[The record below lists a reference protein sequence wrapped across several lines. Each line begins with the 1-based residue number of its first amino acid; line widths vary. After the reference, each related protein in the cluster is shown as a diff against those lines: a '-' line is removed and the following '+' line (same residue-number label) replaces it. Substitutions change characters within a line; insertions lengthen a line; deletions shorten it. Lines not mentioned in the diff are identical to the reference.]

1 MKKYFVTSALPYA
14 NGDLHL
20 GHLVEYIQTDIWV
33 RFNRLIGNEVVYICA
48 DDAHG
53 TPIMLKAESEKI
65 SPEEL
70 IEKTLDR
77 HKNDFDCFFIKF
89 DNFYTTHS
97 KENEQ
102 LATSI
107 YMKLVNENLIEK
119 KTIHQFFDDEKLM
132 FLPDRYITGSCPK
145 CKSSDQY
152 GDSCD
157 KCGATYS
164 PTDLLN
170 PKSVLSGKTPIKKK
184 TDHFFFKLSDKK
196 CTKFLNKWIYE
207 NNRLQEEARNKIK
220 EWLSTDINN
229 SSLIDWDISRDA
241 PYFGFKIPD
250 QTDKYFYVWLD
261 APIGYL
267 ASTKN
272 WAENN
277 NISMKDL
284 WDQSSDYEIHHFIG
298 KDIAYFHALFWPA
311 LLKSSNIRLP
321 ESINVH
327 GFLTIDGEKMS
338 KSNGTFINAD
348 DFAEKYDGEL
358 LRYYF
363 ADKFNNT
370 IDDLDFNED
379 EFIQK
384 INSDI
389 VGKYLNIASRVS
401 KFIEKNDCNLSVN
414 LDENFINKNSARINE
429 VIEHYEN
436 LNLSKSVKVIMKI
449 ADEVNKY
456 INENEPWKS
465 SEEKAVEVSTTAI
478 NCFRVI
484 SILLSPVLPTIT
496 SRALAVF
503 NEGSNNSFN
512 NIGDYLV
519 DTKINP
525 YKPLLKRLE
534 KAKINEEIEME
545 NSNLINIKD
554 FAKVELRVAKIVK
567 AEGIEEA
574 DKLIKLHLDVG
585 NLGERTVFAGI
596 KSAYSP
602 ENLNGRHVVL
612 VANLEPRKM
621 KFGVS
626 EGMVLASSD
635 DEGSIYLVSPDEG
648 AKPGQLVK

>member
-1 MKKYFVTSALPYA
+1 MKSRKILVTSALPYA
-14 NGDLHL
+14 NGSIHI
-20 GHLVEYIQTDIWV
+20 GHVLESVITDIWV
-33 RFNRLIGNEVVYICA
+33 RYQNINGNECLYFCA
-48 DDAHG
+48 DDTHG
-53 TPIMLKAESEKI
+53 TPVMLKAKELGI
-65 SPEEL
+65 DPEEL
-70 IEKTLDR
+70 IKRTREE
-77 HKNDFDCFFIKF
+77 HIKSYSRFNINF

-97 KENEQ
+97 DENKKYAEDIYQKCKEG
-102 LATSI
+102 
-107 YMKLVNENLIEK
+107 NLIFK
-119 KTIHQFFDDEKLM
+119 KEIEQFYDSEEGL
-132 FLPDRYITGSCPK
+132 FLSDRFIKGTCPK
-145 CKSSDQY
+145 CGAEDQY
-152 GDSCD
+152 GDGCSV
-157 KCGATYS
+157 CGTTYT
-164 PTDLLN
+164 PDDLLN
-170 PKSVLSGKTPIKKK
+170 PVSSLSNSELTKKRTEHVFFDLPQMKDFLENYLKDLTLQDPIKN
-184 TDHFFFKLSDKK
+184 KL
-196 CTKFLNKWIYE
+196 NEWIE
-207 NNRLQEEARNKIK
+207 DGLKP
-220 EWLSTDINN
+220 
-229 SSLIDWDISRDA
+229 WDISRDK
-241 PYFGFKIPD
+241 PYFGFEIPGEK
-250 QTDKYFYVWLD
+250 DKYFYVWLD

-267 ASTKN
+267 ASAKN

-277 NISMKDL
+277 NMDMKDL
-284 WDQSSDYEIHHFIG
+284 WGESSDYEIHHFIG

-348 DFAEKYDGEL
+348 DFAKNYDGEL

-363 ADKFNNT
+363 ADKFNNS

-401 KFIEKNDCNLSVN
+401 KFIEKNGNNLSAN
-414 LDENFINKNSARINE
+414 LDVDFIEKNLSMIDE

-436 LNLSKSVKVIMKI
+436 LNLSKSVKIIMKM

-465 SEEKAVEVSTTAI
+465 SEEKAVEVSSTAI

-484 SILLSPVLPTIT
+484 SILLNPVLPTIT
-496 SRALAVF
+496 SKALEVF
-503 NEGSNNSFN
+503 NNSATNDFN
-512 NIGDYLV
+512 NIKDYLV

-545 NSNLINIKD
+545 DSNLINIKD
-554 FAKVELRVAKIVK
+554 FAKIELRVAKIVK

-585 NLGERTVFAGI
+585 DLGERTVFAGI
-596 KSAYSP
+596 KSAYDP
-602 ENLNGRHVVL
+602 ESLNGRHVVL

-626 EGMVLASSD
+626 EGMVLASSN
-635 DEGSIYLVSPDEG
+635 DEGSIYLISPDEG

>member
-1 MKKYFVTSALPYA
+1 MKSRKILVTSALPYA
-14 NGDLHL
+14 NGSIHI
-20 GHLVEYIQTDIWV
+20 GHVLESVITDIWV
-33 RFNRLIGNEVVYICA
+33 RYQNLNGNECLYFCA
-48 DDAHG
+48 DDTHG
-53 TPIMLKAESEKI
+53 TPVMLKAKELEI
-65 SPEEL
+65 EPEEL
-70 IEKTLDR
+70 IERTRKE
-77 HKNDFDCFFIKF
+77 HIKSYSKFNINF

-97 KENEQ
+97 DENKKYAEDIYHKCKEG
-102 LATSI
+102 
-107 YMKLVNENLIEK
+107 NLIFK
-119 KTIHQFFDDEKLM
+119 KEIKQFYDSDEGL
-132 FLPDRYITGSCPK
+132 FLSDRFIKGTCPK
-145 CKSSDQY
+145 CGTEDQY
-152 GDSCD
+152 GDGCSV
-157 KCGATYS
+157 CGTTYS
-164 PTDLLN
+164 PDDLVN
-170 PKSVLSGKTPIKKK
+170 PVSSLSNSELTKKK
-184 TDHFFFKLSDKK
+184 TEHVFFDLPQMKD
-196 CTKFLNKWIYE
+196 FLE
-207 NNRLQEEARNKIK
+207 NYLKDLTLQEPIKNKLN
-220 EWLSTDINN
+220 EWIEDGLKP
-229 SSLIDWDISRDA
+229 WDISRDK
-241 PYFGFKIPD
+241 PYFGFKIPGEK
-250 QTDKYFYVWLD
+250 DKYFYVWLD

-267 ASTKN
+267 ASAKN

-277 NISMKDL
+277 NINMKDL
-284 WDQSSDYEIHHFIG
+284 WGESSDYEIHHFIG

-348 DFAEKYDGEL
+348 DFAENYDGEL

-363 ADKFNNT
+363 ADKFNNS

-401 KFIEKNDCNLSVN
+401 KFIEKNSNNLSTN
-414 LDENFINKNSARINE
+414 LDEDFIEKNLAKIDE
-429 VIEHYEN
+429 VIKHYEN
-436 LNLSKSVKVIMKI
+436 LNFSKSVKIIMKM

-465 SEEKAVEVSTTAI
+465 SEEKALEVSSTAI
-478 NCFRVI
+478 NCFRII
-484 SILLSPVLPTIT
+484 SILLNPILPIIT
-496 SRALAVF
+496 SKALELF
-503 NEGSNNSFN
+503 NKSSINDFN
-512 NIGDYLV
+512 NIKDCLI
-519 DTKINP
+519 DIKINP

-534 KAKINEEIEME
+534 KAKINEEIKME

-554 FAKVELRVAKIVK
+554 FAKVELRVAKILK

-585 NLGERTVFAGI
+585 DLGERTVFAGI
-596 KSAYSP
+596 KSAYDP

-621 KFGVS
+621 KFGLS

-635 DEGSIYLVSPDEG
+635 DEGSIYLISPDDG

>member
-1 MKKYFVTSALPYA
+1 MKSRKILVTSALPYA
-14 NGDLHL
+14 NGSIHI
-20 GHLVEYIQTDIWV
+20 GHVLESVITDIWV
-33 RFNRLIGNEVVYICA
+33 RYQNINGNECLYFCA
-48 DDAHG
+48 DDTHG
-53 TPIMLKAESEKI
+53 TPVMLKAKELGI
-65 SPEEL
+65 DPEEL
-70 IEKTLDR
+70 IKRTREQ
-77 HKNDFDCFFIKF
+77 HIKSYSRFNINF

-97 KENEQ
+97 DENKKYAEDIYQKCKEG
-102 LATSI
+102 
-107 YMKLVNENLIEK
+107 NLIFK
-119 KTIHQFFDDEKLM
+119 KEIEQFYDSEEGL
-132 FLPDRYITGSCPK
+132 FLSDRFIKGTCPK
-145 CKSSDQY
+145 CGAEDQY
-152 GDSCD
+152 GDGCSV
-157 KCGATYS
+157 CGTTYT
-164 PTDLLN
+164 PDDLLN
-170 PKSVLSGKTPIKKK
+170 PVSSLSNSELTKKRTEHVFFDLPQMKDFLENYLKDLTLQDPIKN
-184 TDHFFFKLSDKK
+184 KL
-196 CTKFLNKWIYE
+196 NEWIE
-207 NNRLQEEARNKIK
+207 DGLKP
-220 EWLSTDINN
+220 
-229 SSLIDWDISRDA
+229 WDISRDK
-241 PYFGFKIPD
+241 PYFGFEIPGEK
-250 QTDKYFYVWLD
+250 DKYFYVWLD

-267 ASTKN
+267 ASAKN

-277 NISMKDL
+277 NMDMKDL
-284 WDQSSDYEIHHFIG
+284 WGESSDYEIHHFIG

-348 DFAEKYDGEL
+348 DFAENYDGEL

-363 ADKFNNT
+363 ADKFNNS

-401 KFIEKNDCNLSVN
+401 KFIEKNGNSLSAN
-414 LDENFINKNSARINE
+414 LDEDFIEKNLSMIDE

-436 LNLSKSVKVIMKI
+436 LNLSKSVKIIMKM

-465 SEEKAVEVSTTAI
+465 SEEKAVEVSSTAI

-484 SILLSPVLPTIT
+484 SILLNPVLPTIT
-496 SRALAVF
+496 SKALEVF
-503 NEGSNNSFN
+503 NDSATNDFN
-512 NIGDYLV
+512 NIKDYLV

-545 NSNLINIKD
+545 DSNLINIKD

-567 AEGIEEA
+567 AEDIEEA

-585 NLGERTVFAGI
+585 DLGERTVFAGI
-596 KSAYSP
+596 KSAYDP
-602 ENLNGRHVVL
+602 ESLNGRHVVL

-626 EGMVLASSD
+626 EGMVLASSN
-635 DEGSIYLVSPDEG
+635 DEGSIYLISPDEG

>member
-1 MKKYFVTSALPYA
+1 MKSRKILVTSALPYA
-14 NGDLHL
+14 NGSIHI
-20 GHLVEYIQTDIWV
+20 GHVLESVITDIWV
-33 RFNRLIGNEVVYICA
+33 RYQNLNGNECLYFCA
-48 DDAHG
+48 DDTHG
-53 TPIMLKAESEKI
+53 TPVMLKAKELGI
-65 SPEEL
+65 DPEEL
-70 IEKTLDR
+70 IKRTREE
-77 HKNDFDCFFIKF
+77 HIKSYSRFNINF

-97 KENEQ
+97 DENKKYAEDIYQKCKEGNLTFKKEIEQ
-102 LATSI
+102 FYDSEEGL
-107 YMKLVNENLIEK
+107 
-119 KTIHQFFDDEKLM
+119 
-132 FLPDRYITGSCPK
+132 FLSDRFIKGTCPK
-145 CKSSDQY
+145 CGAEDQY
-152 GDSCD
+152 GDGCSV
-157 KCGATYS
+157 CGTTYT
-164 PTDLLN
+164 PDDLLN
-170 PKSVLSGKTPIKKK
+170 PVSSLSNSELTKKK
-184 TDHFFFKLSDKK
+184 TEHVFFDLPQMKDFLEGYLKDLTLQDPIKNKL
-196 CTKFLNKWIYE
+196 NEWIE
-207 NNRLQEEARNKIK
+207 DGLKP
-220 EWLSTDINN
+220 
-229 SSLIDWDISRDA
+229 WDISRDK
-241 PYFGFKIPD
+241 PYFGFEIPGEK
-250 QTDKYFYVWLD
+250 DKYFYVWLD

-267 ASTKN
+267 ASAKN

-277 NISMKDL
+277 NMDMKDL
-284 WDQSSDYEIHHFIG
+284 WGESSDYEIHHFIG

-348 DFAEKYDGEL
+348 DFAENYDGEL

-363 ADKFNNT
+363 ADKFNNS

-401 KFIEKNDCNLSVN
+401 KFIEKNGNSLSAN
-414 LDENFINKNSARINE
+414 LDEDFIEKNLSMIDE

-436 LNLSKSVKVIMKI
+436 LNLSKSVKIIMKM

-465 SEEKAVEVSTTAI
+465 SEEKAVEVSSTAI

-484 SILLSPVLPTIT
+484 SILLNPVLPTIT
-496 SRALAVF
+496 SKALEVF
-503 NEGSNNSFN
+503 NDSATNDFN
-512 NIGDYLV
+512 NIKDYLV

-545 NSNLINIKD
+545 DSNLINIKD

-585 NLGERTVFAGI
+585 DLGERTVFAGI
-596 KSAYSP
+596 KSAYDP
-602 ENLNGRHVVL
+602 ESLNGRHVVL

-626 EGMVLASSD
+626 EGMVLASSN
-635 DEGSIYLVSPDEG
+635 DEGSIYLISPDEG

>member
-1 MKKYFVTSALPYA
+1 MKSRKILVTSALPYA
-14 NGDLHL
+14 NGSIHI
-20 GHLVEYIQTDIWV
+20 GHVLESVITDIWV
-33 RFNRLIGNEVVYICA
+33 RYQNINGNECLYFCA
-48 DDAHG
+48 DDTHG
-53 TPIMLKAESEKI
+53 TPVMLKAKELGI
-65 SPEEL
+65 DPEEL
-70 IEKTLDR
+70 IKRTREE
-77 HKNDFDCFFIKF
+77 HIKSYSRFNINF

-97 KENEQ
+97 DENKKYAEDIYQKCKEG
-102 LATSI
+102 
-107 YMKLVNENLIEK
+107 NLIFK
-119 KTIHQFFDDEKLM
+119 KEIEQFYDSEEGL
-132 FLPDRYITGSCPK
+132 FLSDRFIKGTCPK
-145 CKSSDQY
+145 CGAEDQY
-152 GDSCD
+152 GDGCSV
-157 KCGATYS
+157 CGTTYT
-164 PTDLLN
+164 PDDLLN
-170 PKSVLSGKTPIKKK
+170 PVSSLSNSELTKKRTEHVFFDLPQMKDFLENYLKDLTLQDPIKN
-184 TDHFFFKLSDKK
+184 KL
-196 CTKFLNKWIYE
+196 NEWIDDG
-207 NNRLQEEARNKIK
+207 LKP
-220 EWLSTDINN
+220 
-229 SSLIDWDISRDA
+229 WDISRDK
-241 PYFGFKIPD
+241 PYFGFEIPGEK
-250 QTDKYFYVWLD
+250 DKYFYVWLD

-267 ASTKN
+267 ASAKN

-277 NISMKDL
+277 NMDMKDL
-284 WDQSSDYEIHHFIG
+284 WGESSDYEIHHFIG

-348 DFAEKYDGEL
+348 DFAENYDGEL

-363 ADKFNNT
+363 ADKFNNS

-401 KFIEKNDCNLSVN
+401 KFIEKNGNNLSASLDVDFIEKN
-414 LDENFINKNSARINE
+414 LSMIDE

-436 LNLSKSVKVIMKI
+436 LNLSKSVKIIMKM

-465 SEEKAVEVSTTAI
+465 SEEKAVEVSSTAI

-484 SILLSPVLPTIT
+484 SILLNPVLPTIT
-496 SRALAVF
+496 SKALEVF
-503 NEGSNNSFN
+503 NDSATNDFN
-512 NIGDYLV
+512 NIKDYLV
-519 DTKINP
+519 NTKINP

-545 NSNLINIKD
+545 DSNLINIKD

-585 NLGERTVFAGI
+585 DLGERTVFAGI
-596 KSAYSP
+596 KSAYDP
-602 ENLNGRHVVL
+602 ESLNGRHVVL

-626 EGMVLASSD
+626 EGMVLASSN
-635 DEGSIYLVSPDEG
+635 DEGSIYLISPDEG

>member
-1 MKKYFVTSALPYA
+1 MKSRKILVTSALPYA
-14 NGDLHL
+14 NGSIHI
-20 GHLVEYIQTDIWV
+20 GHVLESVITDIWV
-33 RFNRLIGNEVVYICA
+33 RYQNINGNECLYFCA
-48 DDAHG
+48 DDTHG
-53 TPIMLKAESEKI
+53 TPVMLKAKELEI
-65 SPEEL
+65 DPEEL
-70 IEKTLDR
+70 IIRTREE
-77 HKNDFDCFFIKF
+77 HIKSYSRFNINF

-97 KENEQ
+97 DENKKYAEDIYQKCKEG
-102 LATSI
+102 
-107 YMKLVNENLIEK
+107 NLIFK
-119 KTIHQFFDDEKLM
+119 KEIEQFYDSEEGL
-132 FLPDRYITGSCPK
+132 FLSDRFIKGTCPK
-145 CKSSDQY
+145 CGAEDQY
-152 GDSCD
+152 GDGCSV
-157 KCGATYS
+157 CGTTYT
-164 PTDLLN
+164 PDDLLN
-170 PKSVLSGKTPIKKK
+170 PVSSLSNSELTKKK
-184 TDHFFFKLSDKK
+184 TEHVFFDLPQMKDFLENYLKDLTLQDPIKNKL
-196 CTKFLNKWIYE
+196 NEWIDDG
-207 NNRLQEEARNKIK
+207 LKP
-220 EWLSTDINN
+220 
-229 SSLIDWDISRDA
+229 WDISRDK
-241 PYFGFKIPD
+241 PYFGFEIPGEK
-250 QTDKYFYVWLD
+250 DKYFYVWLD

-267 ASTKN
+267 ASAKN

-277 NISMKDL
+277 NMDMKDL
-284 WDQSSDYEIHHFIG
+284 WGESSDYEIHHFIG

-348 DFAEKYDGEL
+348 DFAENYDGEL

-363 ADKFNNT
+363 ADKFNNS

-401 KFIEKNDCNLSVN
+401 KFIEKNGNNLSAN
-414 LDENFINKNSARINE
+414 LDVDFIEKNLSMIDE

-436 LNLSKSVKVIMKI
+436 LNLSKSVKIIMKM

-465 SEEKAVEVSTTAI
+465 SEEKAVEVSSTAI

-484 SILLSPVLPTIT
+484 SILLNPVLPTIT
-496 SRALAVF
+496 SKALEVF
-503 NEGSNNSFN
+503 NDSATNDFN
-512 NIGDYLV
+512 NIKDYLV

-545 NSNLINIKD
+545 DSNLINIKD

-585 NLGERTVFAGI
+585 DLGERTVFAGI
-596 KSAYSP
+596 KSAYDP
-602 ENLNGRHVVL
+602 ESLNGRHVVL

-626 EGMVLASSD
+626 EGMVLASSN
-635 DEGSIYLVSPDEG
+635 DEGSIYLISPDEG

>member
-1 MKKYFVTSALPYA
+1 MKSRKILVTSALPYA
-14 NGDLHL
+14 NGSIHI
-20 GHLVEYIQTDIWV
+20 GHVLESVITDIWV
-33 RFNRLIGNEVVYICA
+33 RYQNINGNECLYFCA
-48 DDAHG
+48 DDTHG
-53 TPIMLKAESEKI
+53 TPVMLKAKELGI
-65 SPEEL
+65 DPEEL
-70 IEKTLDR
+70 IKRTREE
-77 HKNDFDCFFIKF
+77 HIKSYSRFNINF

-97 KENEQ
+97 DENKKYAEDIYQKCKEG
-102 LATSI
+102 
-107 YMKLVNENLIEK
+107 NLIFK
-119 KTIHQFFDDEKLM
+119 KEIEQFYDSEEGL
-132 FLPDRYITGSCPK
+132 FLSDRFIKGTCPK
-145 CKSSDQY
+145 CGAEDQY
-152 GDSCD
+152 GDGCSV
-157 KCGATYS
+157 CGTTYT
-164 PTDLLN
+164 PDDLLN
-170 PKSVLSGKTPIKKK
+170 PVSSLSNSELTKKRTEHVFFDLPQMKDFLENYLKDLTLQDPIKN
-184 TDHFFFKLSDKK
+184 KL
-196 CTKFLNKWIYE
+196 NEWIE
-207 NNRLQEEARNKIK
+207 DGLKP
-220 EWLSTDINN
+220 
-229 SSLIDWDISRDA
+229 WDISRDK
-241 PYFGFKIPD
+241 PYFGFEIPGEK
-250 QTDKYFYVWLD
+250 DKYFYVWLD

-267 ASTKN
+267 ASAKN

-277 NISMKDL
+277 NMDMKDL
-284 WDQSSDYEIHHFIG
+284 WGESSDYEIHHFIG

-348 DFAEKYDGEL
+348 DFAENYDGEL

-363 ADKFNNT
+363 ADKFNNS

-401 KFIEKNDCNLSVN
+401 KFIEKNGNNLSAN
-414 LDENFINKNSARINE
+414 LDVDFIEKNLSMIDE
-429 VIEHYEN
+429 VIEHYES
-436 LNLSKSVKVIMKI
+436 LNLSKSVKIIMKM

-465 SEEKAVEVSTTAI
+465 SEEKAVEVSSTAI

-484 SILLSPVLPTIT
+484 SILLNPVLPTIT
-496 SRALAVF
+496 SKALEVF
-503 NEGSNNSFN
+503 NDSATNDFN
-512 NIGDYLV
+512 NIKDYLV
-519 DTKINP
+519 NSKINP

-545 NSNLINIKD
+545 DSNLINIKD

-585 NLGERTVFAGI
+585 DLGERTVFAGI
-596 KSAYSP
+596 KSAYDPKS
-602 ENLNGRHVVL
+602 LNGRHVVL

-626 EGMVLASSD
+626 EGMVLASSN
-635 DEGSIYLVSPDEG
+635 DEGSIYLISPDEG

>member
-1 MKKYFVTSALPYA
+1 MKSRKILVTSALPYA
-14 NGDLHL
+14 NGSIHI
-20 GHLVEYIQTDIWV
+20 GHVLESVITDIWV
-33 RFNRLIGNEVVYICA
+33 RYQNLNGNECLYFCA
-48 DDAHG
+48 DDTHG
-53 TPIMLKAESEKI
+53 TPVMLKAKELGIE
-65 SPEEL
+65 PEEL
-70 IEKTLDR
+70 IKRTREE
-77 HKNDFDCFFIKF
+77 HIKSYSRFNINF

-97 KENEQ
+97 DENKKYAEDIYQKCKEG
-102 LATSI
+102 
-107 YMKLVNENLIEK
+107 NLIFK
-119 KTIHQFFDDEKLM
+119 KEIEQFYDSEEGL
-132 FLPDRYITGSCPK
+132 FLSDRFIKGTCPK
-145 CKSSDQY
+145 CGAEDQY
-152 GDSCD
+152 GDGCSV
-157 KCGATYS
+157 CGTTYT
-164 PTDLLN
+164 PDDLLN
-170 PKSVLSGKTPIKKK
+170 PVSSLSNSELTKKK
-184 TDHFFFKLSDKK
+184 TEHVFFDLPQMKDFLQTYLKDLTLQDPIKNKL
-196 CTKFLNKWIYE
+196 NEWIE
-207 NNRLQEEARNKIK
+207 DGLKP
-220 EWLSTDINN
+220 
-229 SSLIDWDISRDA
+229 WDISRDK
-241 PYFGFKIPD
+241 PYFGFEIPGEK
-250 QTDKYFYVWLD
+250 DKYFYVWLD

-267 ASTKN
+267 ASAKN

-277 NISMKDL
+277 NMDIKDL
-284 WDQSSDYEIHHFIG
+284 WGESSDYEIHHFIG

-348 DFAEKYDGEL
+348 DFAENYDGEL

-363 ADKFNNT
+363 ADKFNNS

-401 KFIEKNDCNLSVN
+401 KFIEKNGNNLSAN
-414 LDENFINKNSARINE
+414 LDEDFIEKNLSMIDE

-436 LNLSKSVKVIMKI
+436 LNLSKSVKIIMKM

-465 SEEKAVEVSTTAI
+465 SEEKAVEVSSTAI

-484 SILLSPVLPTIT
+484 SILLNPVLPTIT
-496 SRALAVF
+496 SKALEVF
-503 NEGSNNSFN
+503 NDSATNDFN
-512 NIGDYLV
+512 NIKDYLV
-519 DTKINP
+519 NTKINP

-545 NSNLINIKD
+545 DSNLINIKD

-585 NLGERTVFAGI
+585 DLGERTVFAGI
-596 KSAYSP
+596 KSAYDP
-602 ENLNGRHVVL
+602 ESLNGRHVVL

-626 EGMVLASSD
+626 EGMVLASSN
-635 DEGSIYLVSPDEG
+635 DEGSIYLISPDEG

>member
-1 MKKYFVTSALPYA
+1 MKSRKILVTSALPYA
-14 NGDLHL
+14 NGSIHI
-20 GHLVEYIQTDIWV
+20 GHVLESVITDIWV
-33 RFNRLIGNEVVYICA
+33 RYQNINGNECLYFCA
-48 DDAHG
+48 DDTHG
-53 TPIMLKAESEKI
+53 TPVMLKAKELGI
-65 SPEEL
+65 DPEEL
-70 IEKTLDR
+70 IKRTREE
-77 HKNDFDCFFIKF
+77 HIKSYSRFNINF

-97 KENEQ
+97 DENKKYAEDIYQKCKEG
-102 LATSI
+102 
-107 YMKLVNENLIEK
+107 NLIFK
-119 KTIHQFFDDEKLM
+119 KEIEQFYDSEEGL
-132 FLPDRYITGSCPK
+132 FLSDRFIKGTCPK
-145 CKSSDQY
+145 CGAEDQY
-152 GDSCD
+152 GDGCSV
-157 KCGATYS
+157 CGTTYT
-164 PTDLLN
+164 PDDLLN
-170 PKSVLSGKTPIKKK
+170 PVSSLSNSELTKKRTEHVFFDLPQMKDFLENYLKDLTLQDPIKN
-184 TDHFFFKLSDKK
+184 KL
-196 CTKFLNKWIYE
+196 NEWIE
-207 NNRLQEEARNKIK
+207 DGLKP
-220 EWLSTDINN
+220 
-229 SSLIDWDISRDA
+229 WDISRDK
-241 PYFGFKIPD
+241 PYFGFEIPGEK
-250 QTDKYFYVWLD
+250 DKYFYVWLD

-267 ASTKN
+267 ASAKN

-277 NISMKDL
+277 NMDMKDL
-284 WDQSSDYEIHHFIG
+284 WGESSDYEIHHFIG

-348 DFAEKYDGEL
+348 DFAENYDGEL

-363 ADKFNNT
+363 ADKFNNS

-401 KFIEKNDCNLSVN
+401 KFIEKNGNNLSAD
-414 LDENFINKNSARINE
+414 LDEDFIEKNLSMIDE

-436 LNLSKSVKVIMKI
+436 LNLSKSVKIIMKM

-465 SEEKAVEVSTTAI
+465 SEEKAVEVSSTAI

-484 SILLSPVLPTIT
+484 SILLNPVLPTIT
-496 SRALAVF
+496 SKALEVF
-503 NEGSNNSFN
+503 NDSATNDFN
-512 NIGDYLV
+512 NIKDYLV

-545 NSNLINIKD
+545 DSNLINIKD

-585 NLGERTVFAGI
+585 DLGERTVFAGI
-596 KSAYSP
+596 KSAYDP
-602 ENLNGRHVVL
+602 ESLNGRHVVL

-626 EGMVLASSD
+626 EGMVLASSN
-635 DEGSIYLVSPDEG
+635 DEGSIYLISPDEG

>member
-1 MKKYFVTSALPYA
+1 MKSRKILVTSALPYA
-14 NGDLHL
+14 NGSIHI
-20 GHLVEYIQTDIWV
+20 GHVLESVITDIWV
-33 RFNRLIGNEVVYICA
+33 RYQNINGNECLYFCA
-48 DDAHG
+48 DDTHG
-53 TPIMLKAESEKI
+53 TPVMLKAKELGI
-65 SPEEL
+65 DPEEL
-70 IEKTLDR
+70 IKRTREE
-77 HKNDFDCFFIKF
+77 HIKSYSRFNINF

-97 KENEQ
+97 DENKKYAEDIYQKCKEG
-102 LATSI
+102 
-107 YMKLVNENLIEK
+107 NLIFK
-119 KTIHQFFDDEKLM
+119 KEIEQFYDSEEGL
-132 FLPDRYITGSCPK
+132 FLSDRFIKGTCPK
-145 CKSSDQY
+145 CGAEDQY
-152 GDSCD
+152 GDGCSV
-157 KCGATYS
+157 CGTTYT
-164 PTDLLN
+164 PDDLLN
-170 PKSVLSGKTPIKKK
+170 PVSSLSNSELTKKRTEHVFFDLPQMKDFLENYLKDLTLQDPIKN
-184 TDHFFFKLSDKK
+184 KL
-196 CTKFLNKWIYE
+196 NEWIE
-207 NNRLQEEARNKIK
+207 DGLKP
-220 EWLSTDINN
+220 
-229 SSLIDWDISRDA
+229 WDISRDK
-241 PYFGFKIPD
+241 PYFGFEIPGEK
-250 QTDKYFYVWLD
+250 DKYFYVWLD

-267 ASTKN
+267 ASAKN

-277 NISMKDL
+277 NMDMKDL
-284 WDQSSDYEIHHFIG
+284 WGESSDYEIHHFIG

-348 DFAEKYDGEL
+348 DFAENYDGEL

-363 ADKFNNT
+363 ADKFNNS

-401 KFIEKNDCNLSVN
+401 KFIEKNGNSLSAN
-414 LDENFINKNSARINE
+414 LDEDFIEKNLSMIDE

-436 LNLSKSVKVIMKI
+436 LNLSKSVKIIMKM

-465 SEEKAVEVSTTAI
+465 SEEKAVEVSSTAI

-484 SILLSPVLPTIT
+484 SILLNPVLPTIT
-496 SRALAVF
+496 SKALKVF
-503 NEGSNNSFN
+503 NDSATNDFN
-512 NIGDYLV
+512 NIKDYLV

-545 NSNLINIKD
+545 DSNLINIKD

-585 NLGERTVFAGI
+585 DLGERTVFAGI
-596 KSAYSP
+596 KSAYDPKS
-602 ENLNGRHVVL
+602 LNGRHVVL

-626 EGMVLASSD
+626 EGMVLASSN
-635 DEGSIYLVSPDEG
+635 DEGSIYLISPDEG

>member
-1 MKKYFVTSALPYA
+1 MKSRKILVTSALPYA
-14 NGDLHL
+14 NGSIHI
-20 GHLVEYIQTDIWV
+20 GHVLESVITDIWV
-33 RFNRLIGNEVVYICA
+33 RYQNLNGNECLYFCA
-48 DDAHG
+48 DDTHG
-53 TPIMLKAESEKI
+53 TPVMLKAKELGIES
-65 SPEEL
+65 EEL
-70 IEKTLDR
+70 IKRTREEHINSYSKF
-77 HKNDFDCFFIKF
+77 NINF

-97 KENEQ
+97 DENKKYAEDIYQKCKEG
-102 LATSI
+102 
-107 YMKLVNENLIEK
+107 NLIYK
-119 KTIHQFFDDEKLM
+119 KEIEQFYDSEEGL
-132 FLPDRYITGSCPK
+132 FLSDRFIKGTCPK
-145 CKSSDQY
+145 CAAEDQY
-152 GDSCD
+152 GDGCSV
-157 KCGATYS
+157 CGTTYS
-164 PTDLLN
+164 PDDLVN
-170 PKSVLSGKTPIKKK
+170 PVSSLSNSELTKKK
-184 TDHFFFKLSDKK
+184 TEHVFFDLPQMKEFLENYLKDLTLQDPIKNKL
-196 CTKFLNKWIYE
+196 NEWIE
-207 NNRLQEEARNKIK
+207 DGLKP
-220 EWLSTDINN
+220 
-229 SSLIDWDISRDA
+229 WDISRDK
-241 PYFGFKIPD
+241 PYFGFEIPGEK
-250 QTDKYFYVWLD
+250 DKYFYVWLD

-267 ASTKN
+267 ASAKN

-277 NISMKDL
+277 NIDMKDL
-284 WDQSSDYEIHHFIG
+284 WDENSDYEIHHFIG

-348 DFAEKYDGEL
+348 DFAENYDGEL

-363 ADKFNNT
+363 ADKFNNS

-401 KFIEKNDCNLSVN
+401 KFIEKNGNSLSAN
-414 LDENFINKNSARINE
+414 LDEDFIKKNLAKIDE

-436 LNLSKSVKVIMKI
+436 LNLSKSVKIIMKM

-465 SEEKAVEVSTTAI
+465 SEEKAVEVSSTAI

-484 SILLSPVLPTIT
+484 SILLNPVLPTIT
-496 SRALAVF
+496 SKALEIF
-503 NEGSNNSFN
+503 NESSKDDFN
-512 NIGDYLV
+512 NIKDYLV

-545 NSNLINIKD
+545 DSNLINIKD

-585 NLGERTVFAGI
+585 DLGERTVFAGI
-596 KSAYSP
+596 KSAYDP

-635 DEGSIYLVSPDEG
+635 DEGSIYLISPDEG

>member
-1 MKKYFVTSALPYA
+1 MKSRKILVTSALPYA
-14 NGDLHL
+14 NGSIHI
-20 GHLVEYIQTDIWV
+20 GHVLESVITDIWV
-33 RFNRLIGNEVVYICA
+33 RYQNINGNECLYFCA
-48 DDAHG
+48 DDTHG
-53 TPIMLKAESEKI
+53 TPVMLKAKELGIE
-65 SPEEL
+65 PEEL
-70 IEKTLDR
+70 IKRTREE
-77 HKNDFDCFFIKF
+77 HIKSYSRFNINF

-97 KENEQ
+97 DENKKYAEDIYQKCKEG
-102 LATSI
+102 
-107 YMKLVNENLIEK
+107 NLIFK
-119 KTIHQFFDDEKLM
+119 KEIEQFYDSEEGL
-132 FLPDRYITGSCPK
+132 FLSDRFIKGTCPK
-145 CKSSDQY
+145 CGAEDQY
-152 GDSCD
+152 GDGCSV
-157 KCGATYS
+157 CGTTYT
-164 PTDLLN
+164 PDDLLN
-170 PKSVLSGKTPIKKK
+170 PVSSLSNSELTKKK
-184 TDHFFFKLSDKK
+184 TEHVFFDLPQMKDFLENYLKDLTLQDPIKNKL
-196 CTKFLNKWIYE
+196 NEWIE
-207 NNRLQEEARNKIK
+207 DGLKP
-220 EWLSTDINN
+220 
-229 SSLIDWDISRDA
+229 WDISRDK
-241 PYFGFKIPD
+241 PYFGFEIPGEK
-250 QTDKYFYVWLD
+250 DKYFYVWLD

-267 ASTKN
+267 ASAKN

-277 NISMKDL
+277 NMDMKDL
-284 WDQSSDYEIHHFIG
+284 WGESSDYEIHHFIG

-348 DFAEKYDGEL
+348 DFAENYDGEL

-363 ADKFNNT
+363 ADKFNNS

-401 KFIEKNDCNLSVN
+401 KFIEKNGNNLSAN
-414 LDENFINKNSARINE
+414 LDVDFIEKNLSMIDE

-436 LNLSKSVKVIMKI
+436 LNLSKSVKIIMKM

-465 SEEKAVEVSTTAI
+465 SEEKAVEVSSTAI

-484 SILLSPVLPTIT
+484 SILLNPVLPTIT
-496 SRALAVF
+496 SKALKVF
-503 NEGSNNSFN
+503 NDSTTNDFDNMK
-512 NIGDYLV
+512 DYLV

-545 NSNLINIKD
+545 DSNLINIKD

-585 NLGERTVFAGI
+585 DLGERTVFAGI
-596 KSAYSP
+596 KSAYDP
-602 ENLNGRHVVL
+602 ESLNGRHVVL

-626 EGMVLASSD
+626 EGMVLASSN
-635 DEGSIYLVSPDEG
+635 DEGSIYLISPDEG

>member
-1 MKKYFVTSALPYA
+1 MKSRKILVTSALPYA
-14 NGDLHL
+14 NGSIHI
-20 GHLVEYIQTDIWV
+20 GHVLESVITDIWV
-33 RFNRLIGNEVVYICA
+33 RYQNINGNECLYFCA
-48 DDAHG
+48 DDTHG
-53 TPIMLKAESEKI
+53 TPVMLKAKELGI
-65 SPEEL
+65 DPEEL
-70 IEKTLDR
+70 IKRTREE
-77 HKNDFDCFFIKF
+77 HIKSYSRFNINF

-97 KENEQ
+97 DENKKYAEDIYQKCKEG
-102 LATSI
+102 
-107 YMKLVNENLIEK
+107 NLIFK
-119 KTIHQFFDDEKLM
+119 KEIEQFYDSEEGL
-132 FLPDRYITGSCPK
+132 FLSDRFIKGTCPK
-145 CKSSDQY
+145 CGAEDQY
-152 GDSCD
+152 GDGCSV
-157 KCGATYS
+157 CGTTYT
-164 PTDLLN
+164 PDDLLN
-170 PKSVLSGKTPIKKK
+170 PVSSLSNSELTKKRTEHVFFDLPQMKDFLENYLKDLTLQDPIKN
-184 TDHFFFKLSDKK
+184 KL
-196 CTKFLNKWIYE
+196 NEWIE
-207 NNRLQEEARNKIK
+207 DGLKP
-220 EWLSTDINN
+220 
-229 SSLIDWDISRDA
+229 WDISRDK
-241 PYFGFKIPD
+241 PYFGFEIPGEK
-250 QTDKYFYVWLD
+250 DKYFYVWLD

-267 ASTKN
+267 ASAKN
-272 WAENN
+272 WAEKNSVN
-277 NISMKDL
+277 MQDL
-284 WDQSSDYEIHHFIG
+284 WDQTSDYEIHHFIG

-348 DFAEKYDGEL
+348 DFAENYDGEL

-363 ADKFNNT
+363 ADKFNNS

-401 KFIEKNDCNLSVN
+401 KFIEKNGNNLSAN
-414 LDENFINKNSARINE
+414 LDVDFIEKNLSMIDE

-436 LNLSKSVKVIMKI
+436 LNLSKSVKIIMKM

-484 SILLSPVLPTIT
+484 SILLSPVLPSIT
-496 SRALAVF
+496 SKALNMF
-503 NEGSNNSFN
+503 NESSNYDFN
-512 NIGDYLV
+512 NIRDNLV
-519 DTKINP
+519 NTRINP

-545 NSNLINIKD
+545 NSDLINIKD

-585 NLGERTVFAGI
+585 DLGERTVFAGI
-596 KSAYSP
+596 KSAYDP

-626 EGMVLASSD
+626 EGMVLASSN
-635 DEGSIYLVSPDEG
+635 DEGSIYLISPDEG

>member
-1 MKKYFVTSALPYA
+1 MKSRKILVTSALPYA
-14 NGDLHL
+14 NGSIHI
-20 GHLVEYIQTDIWV
+20 GHVLESVITDIWV
-33 RFNRLIGNEVVYICA
+33 RYQKINGNECLYFCA
-48 DDAHG
+48 DDTHG
-53 TPIMLKAESEKI
+53 TPVMLKAKELEVE
-65 SPEEL
+65 PEEL
-70 IEKTLDR
+70 IKKTR
-77 HKNDFDCFFIKF
+77 EEHIKSYSRFNINF

-97 KENEQ
+97 DENKKYAEEIYKKCKE
-102 LATSI
+102 A
-107 YMKLVNENLIEK
+107 NLIFK
-119 KTIHQFFDDEKLM
+119 KEIEQFYDSEEGL
-132 FLPDRYITGSCPK
+132 FLSDRFIKGQCPK
-145 CKSSDQY
+145 CGAEDQY
-152 GDSCD
+152 GDGCSV
-157 KCGATYS
+157 CGTTYS
-164 PTDLLN
+164 PDDLIN
-170 PKSVLSGKTPIKKK
+170 PFSSLSNSELIKKK
-184 TDHFFFKLSDKK
+184 TEHIFFDLPQMKGFLEDYLKDLTLQDPIKNKL
-196 CTKFLNKWIYE
+196 NEWIE
-207 NNRLQEEARNKIK
+207 DGLKP
-220 EWLSTDINN
+220 
-229 SSLIDWDISRDA
+229 WDISRDK
-241 PYFGFKIPD
+241 PYFGFEIPGEE
-250 QTDKYFYVWLD
+250 DKYFYVWLD

-267 ASTKN
+267 ASAKN
-272 WAENN
+272 WAEKNN
-277 NISMKDL
+277 MNMQDL
-284 WDQSSDYEIHHFIG
+284 WDQTSDYEIHHFIG

-348 DFAEKYDGEL
+348 DFTEKYDGEL

-401 KFIEKNDCNLSVN
+401 KFIEKNDNNLSAI
-414 LDENFINKNSARINE
+414 LDEDFIQKNLSRTEE

-436 LNLSKSVKVIMKI
+436 LNLSKAVKIIMKM

-465 SEEKAVEVSTTAI
+465 NNEKAVEVSTIAI

-496 SRALAVF
+496 SKALEMF
-503 NEGSNNSFN
+503 NESSKNDLN
-512 NIGDYLV
+512 NIRDYLV
-519 DTKINP
+519 DIKINP

-545 NSNLINIKD
+545 DSNLINIKD

-585 NLGERTVFAGI
+585 DLGKRTVFAGI
-596 KSAYSP
+596 KSAYDP

-635 DEGSIYLVSPDEG
+635 DDGSIYLISPDEG

>member
-1 MKKYFVTSALPYA
+1 MKSRKILVTSALPYA
-14 NGDLHL
+14 NGSIHI
-20 GHLVEYIQTDIWV
+20 GHVLESVITDIWV
-33 RFNRLIGNEVVYICA
+33 RYQNINGNECLYFCA
-48 DDAHG
+48 DDTHG
-53 TPIMLKAESEKI
+53 TPVMLKAKELGI
-65 SPEEL
+65 DPEEL
-70 IEKTLDR
+70 IKRTREE
-77 HKNDFDCFFIKF
+77 HIKSYSRFNINF

-97 KENEQ
+97 DENKKYAEDIYQKCKEG
-102 LATSI
+102 
-107 YMKLVNENLIEK
+107 NLIFK
-119 KTIHQFFDDEKLM
+119 KEIEQFYDSEEGL
-132 FLPDRYITGSCPK
+132 FLSDRFIKGTCPK
-145 CKSSDQY
+145 CGAEDQY
-152 GDSCD
+152 GDGCSV
-157 KCGATYS
+157 CGTTYT
-164 PTDLLN
+164 PDDLLN
-170 PKSVLSGKTPIKKK
+170 PVSSLSNSELTKKK
-184 TDHFFFKLSDKK
+184 TEHVFFDLPQMKDFLENYLKDLTLQDPIKNKL
-196 CTKFLNKWIYE
+196 NEWIE
-207 NNRLQEEARNKIK
+207 DGLKP
-220 EWLSTDINN
+220 
-229 SSLIDWDISRDA
+229 WDISRDK
-241 PYFGFKIPD
+241 PYFGFEIPGEK
-250 QTDKYFYVWLD
+250 DKYFYVWLD

-267 ASTKN
+267 ASAKN

-277 NISMKDL
+277 NMDMKDL
-284 WDQSSDYEIHHFIG
+284 WGESSDYEIHHFIG

-348 DFAEKYDGEL
+348 DFAENYDGEL

-363 ADKFNNT
+363 ADKFNNS

-401 KFIEKNDCNLSVN
+401 KFIEKNGNNLSAN
-414 LDENFINKNSARINE
+414 LDVDFIEKNLSMIDE

-436 LNLSKSVKVIMKI
+436 LNLSKSVKIIMKM

-465 SEEKAVEVSTTAI
+465 SEEKAVEVSSTAI

-484 SILLSPVLPTIT
+484 SILLNPVLPTIT
-496 SRALAVF
+496 SKALEVF
-503 NEGSNNSFN
+503 NDSATNDFN
-512 NIGDYLV
+512 NIKDYLV

-545 NSNLINIKD
+545 DSNLINIKD
-554 FAKVELRVAKIVK
+554 FAKVELRVAKIVQ

-585 NLGERTVFAGI
+585 DLGERTVFAGI
-596 KSAYSP
+596 KSAYDP
-602 ENLNGRHVVL
+602 ESLNGRHVVL

-626 EGMVLASSD
+626 EGMVLASSN
-635 DEGSIYLVSPDEG
+635 DEGSIYLISPDEG

>member
-1 MKKYFVTSALPYA
+1 MKSRKILVTSALPYA
-14 NGDLHL
+14 NGSIHI
-20 GHLVEYIQTDIWV
+20 GHVLESVITDIWV
-33 RFNRLIGNEVVYICA
+33 RYQNINGNVCLYFCA
-48 DDAHG
+48 DDTHG
-53 TPIMLKAESEKI
+53 TPVMLKAKELGI
-65 SPEEL
+65 DPEEL
-70 IEKTLDR
+70 IKRTREE
-77 HKNDFDCFFIKF
+77 HIKSYSRFNINF

-97 KENEQ
+97 DENKKYAEEIYEKCKEG
-102 LATSI
+102 
-107 YMKLVNENLIEK
+107 NLIFK
-119 KTIHQFFDDEKLM
+119 KEIEQFYDSEEGL
-132 FLPDRYITGSCPK
+132 FLSDRFIKGTCPK
-145 CKSSDQY
+145 CGAEDQY
-152 GDSCD
+152 GDGCSV
-157 KCGATYS
+157 CGTTYT
-164 PTDLLN
+164 PDDLLN
-170 PKSVLSGKTPIKKK
+170 PVSSLSNSELTKKK
-184 TDHFFFKLSDKK
+184 TEHVFFDLPQMKDFLENYLKDLTLQDPIKNKL
-196 CTKFLNKWIYE
+196 NEWIDDG
-207 NNRLQEEARNKIK
+207 LKP
-220 EWLSTDINN
+220 
-229 SSLIDWDISRDA
+229 WDISRDK
-241 PYFGFKIPD
+241 PYFGFEIPGEK
-250 QTDKYFYVWLD
+250 DKYFYVWLD

-267 ASTKN
+267 ASAKN

-277 NISMKDL
+277 NMDMKDL
-284 WDQSSDYEIHHFIG
+284 WGESSDYEIHHFIG

-348 DFAEKYDGEL
+348 DFAENYDGEL

-363 ADKFNNT
+363 ADKFNNS

-401 KFIEKNDCNLSVN
+401 KFIEKNGNNLSAN
-414 LDENFINKNSARINE
+414 LDVDFIEKNLSMIDE

-436 LNLSKSVKVIMKI
+436 LNLSKSVKIIMKM

-465 SEEKAVEVSTTAI
+465 SEEKAVEVSSTAI

-484 SILLSPVLPTIT
+484 SILLNPVLPTIT
-496 SRALAVF
+496 SKALEVF
-503 NEGSNNSFN
+503 NDSATNDFN
-512 NIGDYLV
+512 NIKDYLV
-519 DTKINP
+519 NTKINP

-545 NSNLINIKD
+545 DSNLINIKD

-585 NLGERTVFAGI
+585 DLGERTVFAGI
-596 KSAYSP
+596 KSAYDP
-602 ENLNGRHVVL
+602 ESLNGRHVVL

-626 EGMVLASSD
+626 EGMVLASSN
-635 DEGSIYLVSPDEG
+635 DEGSIYLISPDEG

>member
-1 MKKYFVTSALPYA
+1 MKSRKILVTSALPYA
-14 NGDLHL
+14 NGSIHI
-20 GHLVEYIQTDIWV
+20 GHVLESVITDIWV
-33 RFNRLIGNEVVYICA
+33 RYQNLNGNECLYFCA
-48 DDAHG
+48 DDTHG
-53 TPIMLKAESEKI
+53 TPVMLKAKELGI
-65 SPEEL
+65 DPEEL
-70 IEKTLDR
+70 IKRTREE
-77 HKNDFDCFFIKF
+77 HIKSYSRFNINF

-97 KENEQ
+97 DENKKYAEEIYQKCKEG
-102 LATSI
+102 
-107 YMKLVNENLIEK
+107 NLIFK
-119 KTIHQFFDDEKLM
+119 KEIEQFYDSEEGL
-132 FLPDRYITGSCPK
+132 FLSDRFIKGTCPK
-145 CKSSDQY
+145 CGAEDQY
-152 GDSCD
+152 GDGCSV
-157 KCGATYS
+157 CGTTYT
-164 PTDLLN
+164 PDDLLN
-170 PKSVLSGKTPIKKK
+170 PVSSLSNSELTKKRTEHVFFDLPQMKDFLENYLKDLTLQDPIKN
-184 TDHFFFKLSDKK
+184 KL
-196 CTKFLNKWIYE
+196 NEWIE
-207 NNRLQEEARNKIK
+207 DGLKP
-220 EWLSTDINN
+220 
-229 SSLIDWDISRDA
+229 WDISRDK
-241 PYFGFKIPD
+241 PYFGFEIPGEK
-250 QTDKYFYVWLD
+250 DKYFYVWLD

-267 ASTKN
+267 ASAKN

-277 NISMKDL
+277 NMDMKDL
-284 WDQSSDYEIHHFIG
+284 WGESSDYEIHHFIG

-348 DFAEKYDGEL
+348 DFAENYDGEL

-363 ADKFNNT
+363 ADKFNNS

-401 KFIEKNDCNLSVN
+401 KFIEKNGNNLSAN
-414 LDENFINKNSARINE
+414 LDVDFIEKNLSMIDE

-436 LNLSKSVKVIMKI
+436 LNLSKSVKIIMKM

-465 SEEKAVEVSTTAI
+465 SEEKAVEVSSTAI

-484 SILLSPVLPTIT
+484 SILLNPVLPTIT
-496 SRALAVF
+496 SKALELF
-503 NEGSNNSFN
+503 NDSATNDFN
-512 NIGDYLV
+512 NIKDYLV

-545 NSNLINIKD
+545 DSNLINIKD

-585 NLGERTVFAGI
+585 DLGERTVFAGI
-596 KSAYSP
+596 KSAYDP
-602 ENLNGRHVVL
+602 ESLNGRHVVL

-626 EGMVLASSD
+626 EGMVLASSN
-635 DEGSIYLVSPDEG
+635 DEGSIYLISPDEG

>member
-1 MKKYFVTSALPYA
+1 MKSRKILVTSALPYA
-14 NGDLHL
+14 NGSIHI
-20 GHLVEYIQTDIWV
+20 GHVLESVITDIWV
-33 RFNRLIGNEVVYICA
+33 RYQNINGNECLYFCA
-48 DDAHG
+48 DDTHG
-53 TPIMLKAESEKI
+53 TPVMLKAKELGI
-65 SPEEL
+65 DPEEL
-70 IEKTLDR
+70 IRRTREE
-77 HKNDFDCFFIKF
+77 HIKSYSRFNINF

-97 KENEQ
+97 DENKKYAEDIYQKCKEG
-102 LATSI
+102 
-107 YMKLVNENLIEK
+107 NLIFK
-119 KTIHQFFDDEKLM
+119 KEIEQFYDSEEGL
-132 FLPDRYITGSCPK
+132 FLSDRFIKGTCPK
-145 CKSSDQY
+145 CGAEDQY
-152 GDSCD
+152 GDGCSV
-157 KCGATYS
+157 CGTTYT
-164 PTDLLN
+164 PDDLLN
-170 PKSVLSGKTPIKKK
+170 PVSSLSNSELTKKRTEHVFFDLPQMKDFLENYLKDLTLQDPIKN
-184 TDHFFFKLSDKK
+184 KL
-196 CTKFLNKWIYE
+196 NEWIE
-207 NNRLQEEARNKIK
+207 DGLKP
-220 EWLSTDINN
+220 
-229 SSLIDWDISRDA
+229 WDISRDK
-241 PYFGFKIPD
+241 PYFGFEIPGEK
-250 QTDKYFYVWLD
+250 DKYFYVWLD

-267 ASTKN
+267 ASAKN

-277 NISMKDL
+277 NMDMKDL
-284 WDQSSDYEIHHFIG
+284 WGESSDYEIHHFIG

-348 DFAEKYDGEL
+348 DFAENYDGEL

-363 ADKFNNT
+363 ADKFNNS

-401 KFIEKNDCNLSVN
+401 KFIEKNGNNLSSN
-414 LDENFINKNSARINE
+414 LDVDFIEKNLSMIDE

-436 LNLSKSVKVIMKI
+436 LNLSKSVKIIMKM

-465 SEEKAVEVSTTAI
+465 SEEKAVEVSSTAI

-484 SILLSPVLPTIT
+484 SILLNPVLPTIT
-496 SRALAVF
+496 SKALEVF
-503 NEGSNNSFN
+503 NDSATNDFN
-512 NIGDYLV
+512 NIKDYLV

-545 NSNLINIKD
+545 DSNLINIKD

-574 DKLIKLHLDVG
+574 DKLIKLHLDVWD
-585 NLGERTVFAGI
+585 LGERTVFAVI
-596 KSAYSP
+596 KSAYDP
-602 ENLNGRHVVL
+602 ESLNGRHVVL

-626 EGMVLASSD
+626 EGMVLASSN
-635 DEGSIYLVSPDEG
+635 DEGSIYLISPDEG

>member
-1 MKKYFVTSALPYA
+1 MKSRKILVTSALPYA
-14 NGDLHL
+14 NGSIHI
-20 GHLVEYIQTDIWV
+20 GHVLESVITDIWV
-33 RFNRLIGNEVVYICA
+33 RYQNLNGNECLYFCA
-48 DDAHG
+48 DDTHG
-53 TPIMLKAESEKI
+53 TPVMLKAKELGI
-65 SPEEL
+65 DPEEL
-70 IEKTLDR
+70 IKRTREE
-77 HKNDFDCFFIKF
+77 HIKSYSRFNINF

-97 KENEQ
+97 DENKKYAEDIYQKCKEG
-102 LATSI
+102 
-107 YMKLVNENLIEK
+107 NLIFK
-119 KTIHQFFDDEKLM
+119 KEIEQFYDSEEGL
-132 FLPDRYITGSCPK
+132 FLSDRFIKGTCPK
-145 CKSSDQY
+145 CGAEDQY
-152 GDSCD
+152 GDGCSV
-157 KCGATYS
+157 CGTTYT
-164 PTDLLN
+164 PDDLLN
-170 PKSVLSGKTPIKKK
+170 PVSSLSNSELTKKK
-184 TDHFFFKLSDKK
+184 TEHVFFDLPQMKDFLENYLKDLTLQDPIKNKL
-196 CTKFLNKWIYE
+196 NEWIE
-207 NNRLQEEARNKIK
+207 DGLKP
-220 EWLSTDINN
+220 
-229 SSLIDWDISRDA
+229 WDISRDK
-241 PYFGFKIPD
+241 PYFGFEIPGEK
-250 QTDKYFYVWLD
+250 DKYFYVWLD

-267 ASTKN
+267 ASAKN

-277 NISMKDL
+277 NMDMKDL
-284 WDQSSDYEIHHFIG
+284 WGESSDYEIHHFIG

-348 DFAEKYDGEL
+348 DFAENYDGEL

-363 ADKFNNT
+363 ADKFNNS

-401 KFIEKNDCNLSVN
+401 KFIEKNGNNLSAN
-414 LDENFINKNSARINE
+414 LDVDFIEKNLSMIDE

-436 LNLSKSVKVIMKI
+436 LNLSKSVKIIMKM

-465 SEEKAVEVSTTAI
+465 SEEKAVEVSSTAI

-484 SILLSPVLPTIT
+484 SILLNPVLPTIT
-496 SRALAVF
+496 SKALEVF
-503 NEGSNNSFN
+503 NDSATNDFN
-512 NIGDYLV
+512 NIRDCLV

-545 NSNLINIKD
+545 DSNLINIKD

-585 NLGERTVFAGI
+585 DLGERTVFAGI
-596 KSAYSP
+596 KSAYDP
-602 ENLNGRHVVL
+602 ESLNGRHVVL

-626 EGMVLASSD
+626 EGMVLASSN
-635 DEGSIYLVSPDEG
+635 DEGSIYLISPDEG

>member
-1 MKKYFVTSALPYA
+1 MKSRKILVTSALPYA
-14 NGDLHL
+14 NGSIHI
-20 GHLVEYIQTDIWV
+20 GHVLESVITDIWV
-33 RFNRLIGNEVVYICA
+33 RYQNLNGNECLYFCA
-48 DDAHG
+48 DDTHG
-53 TPIMLKAESEKI
+53 TPVMLKAKELGIE
-65 SPEEL
+65 PEEL
-70 IEKTLDR
+70 IKRTREE
-77 HKNDFDCFFIKF
+77 HIKSYSKFNINF

-97 KENEQ
+97 DENKKYAEEIYQKCKEG
-102 LATSI
+102 
-107 YMKLVNENLIEK
+107 NLIFK
-119 KTIHQFFDDEKLM
+119 KEIEQFYDSEEGL
-132 FLPDRYITGSCPK
+132 FLSDRFIKGTCPK
-145 CKSSDQY
+145 CGAEDQY
-152 GDSCD
+152 GDGCSV
-157 KCGATYS
+157 CGTTYT
-164 PTDLLN
+164 PDDLVN
-170 PKSVLSGKTPIKKK
+170 PVSSLSNSELTKKK
-184 TDHFFFKLSDKK
+184 TEHVFFDLPQMKDFLENYLKDLALQDPIKNKL
-196 CTKFLNKWIYE
+196 NEWIE
-207 NNRLQEEARNKIK
+207 DGLMP
-220 EWLSTDINN
+220 
-229 SSLIDWDISRDA
+229 WDISRDK
-241 PYFGFKIPD
+241 PYFGFEIPGEK
-250 QTDKYFYVWLD
+250 DKYFYVWLD

-267 ASTKN
+267 ASAKN

-277 NISMKDL
+277 SMDMKDL
-284 WDQSSDYEIHHFIG
+284 WGESSDYEIHHFIG

-348 DFAEKYDGEL
+348 DFAENYDGEL

-363 ADKFNNT
+363 ADKFNNS

-401 KFIEKNDCNLSVN
+401 KFIEKNGNNLSAN
-414 LDENFINKNSARINE
+414 LDEDFIKKNLAKIDE
-429 VIEHYEN
+429 VIEHYEH
-436 LNLSKSVKVIMKI
+436 LNLSKSVKIIMKM

-465 SEEKAVEVSTTAI
+465 SEEKAVEVSSTAI

-484 SILLSPVLPTIT
+484 SILLNPVLPKIT
-496 SRALAVF
+496 SKALEIF
-503 NEGSNNSFN
+503 NESSTDDFN
-512 NIGDYLV
+512 NIKDYVV

-545 NSNLINIKD
+545 DSNLINIKD

-585 NLGERTVFAGI
+585 DLGERTVFAGI
-596 KSAYSP
+596 KSAYDP
-602 ENLNGRHVVL
+602 ESLNGRHVVL

-626 EGMVLASSD
+626 EGMVLASSN
-635 DEGSIYLVSPDEG
+635 DEGSIYLISPDEG

>member
-1 MKKYFVTSALPYA
+1 MKSRKILVTSALPYA
-14 NGDLHL
+14 NGSIHI
-20 GHLVEYIQTDIWV
+20 GHVLESVITDIWV
-33 RFNRLIGNEVVYICA
+33 RYQNINGNECLYFCA
-48 DDAHG
+48 DDTHG
-53 TPIMLKAESEKI
+53 TPVMLKAKELGI
-65 SPEEL
+65 DPEEL
-70 IEKTLDR
+70 IKRTREE
-77 HKNDFDCFFIKF
+77 HIKSYSRFNINF

-97 KENEQ
+97 DENKKYAEDIYQKCKEG
-102 LATSI
+102 
-107 YMKLVNENLIEK
+107 NLIFK
-119 KTIHQFFDDEKLM
+119 KEIEQFYDSEEGL
-132 FLPDRYITGSCPK
+132 FLSDRFIKGTCPK
-145 CKSSDQY
+145 CGAEDQY
-152 GDSCD
+152 GDGCSV
-157 KCGATYS
+157 CGTTYT
-164 PTDLLN
+164 PDDLLN
-170 PKSVLSGKTPIKKK
+170 PVSSLSNSELTKKRTEHVFFDLPQMKDFLENYLKDLTLQDPIKN
-184 TDHFFFKLSDKK
+184 KL
-196 CTKFLNKWIYE
+196 NEWIE
-207 NNRLQEEARNKIK
+207 DGLKP
-220 EWLSTDINN
+220 
-229 SSLIDWDISRDA
+229 WDISRDK
-241 PYFGFKIPD
+241 PYFGFEIPGEK
-250 QTDKYFYVWLD
+250 DKYFYVWLD

-267 ASTKN
+267 ASAKN

-277 NISMKDL
+277 NMDMKDL
-284 WDQSSDYEIHHFIG
+284 WGESSDYEIHHFIG

-348 DFAEKYDGEL
+348 DFAENYDGEL

-363 ADKFNNT
+363 ADKFNNS

-401 KFIEKNDCNLSVN
+401 KFIEKNGNNLSSN
-414 LDENFINKNSARINE
+414 LDVDFIEKNLSMIDE

-436 LNLSKSVKVIMKI
+436 LNLSKSVKIIMKM

-465 SEEKAVEVSTTAI
+465 SEEKAVEVSSTAI

-484 SILLSPVLPTIT
+484 SILLNPVLPTIT
-496 SRALAVF
+496 SKALELF
-503 NEGSNNSFN
+503 NDSATNDFN
-512 NIGDYLV
+512 NIKDYLV

-545 NSNLINIKD
+545 DSNLINIKD

-585 NLGERTVFAGI
+585 DLGERTVFAGI
-596 KSAYSP
+596 KSAYDP
-602 ENLNGRHVVL
+602 ESLNGRHVVL

-626 EGMVLASSD
+626 EGMVLASSN
-635 DEGSIYLVSPDEG
+635 DEGSIYLISPDEG

>member
-1 MKKYFVTSALPYA
+1 MKSRKILVTSALPYA
-14 NGDLHL
+14 NGSIHI
-20 GHLVEYIQTDIWV
+20 GHVLESVITDIWV
-33 RFNRLIGNEVVYICA
+33 RYQNINGNECLYFCA
-48 DDAHG
+48 DDTHG
-53 TPIMLKAESEKI
+53 TPVMLKAKELGI
-65 SPEEL
+65 DPEEL
-70 IEKTLDR
+70 IKRTREEHTKSYSR
-77 HKNDFDCFFIKF
+77 FNINF

-97 KENEQ
+97 DENKKYAEDIYQKCKEG
-102 LATSI
+102 
-107 YMKLVNENLIEK
+107 NLIFK
-119 KTIHQFFDDEKLM
+119 KEIEQFYDSEEGL
-132 FLPDRYITGSCPK
+132 FLSDRFIKGTCPK
-145 CKSSDQY
+145 CGAEDQY
-152 GDSCD
+152 GDGCSV
-157 KCGATYS
+157 CGTTYT
-164 PTDLLN
+164 PDDLLN
-170 PKSVLSGKTPIKKK
+170 PVSSLSNSELTKKRTEHVFFDLPQMKDFLENYLKDLTLQDPIKN
-184 TDHFFFKLSDKK
+184 KL
-196 CTKFLNKWIYE
+196 NEWIE
-207 NNRLQEEARNKIK
+207 DGLKP
-220 EWLSTDINN
+220 
-229 SSLIDWDISRDA
+229 WDISRDK
-241 PYFGFKIPD
+241 PYFGFEIPGEK
-250 QTDKYFYVWLD
+250 DKYFYVWLD

-267 ASTKN
+267 ASAKN

-277 NISMKDL
+277 NMDMKDL
-284 WDQSSDYEIHHFIG
+284 WGESSDYEIHHFIG

-338 KSNGTFINAD
+338 KSNGTYINAD
-348 DFAEKYDGEL
+348 DFAENYDGEL

-363 ADKFNNT
+363 ADKFNNS

-401 KFIEKNDCNLSVN
+401 KFIEKNGNNLSAN
-414 LDENFINKNSARINE
+414 LDEDFIEKNLSMIDE

-436 LNLSKSVKVIMKI
+436 LNLSKSVKIIMKM

-465 SEEKAVEVSTTAI
+465 SEEKAVEVSSTAI

-484 SILLSPVLPTIT
+484 SILLNPVLPTIT
-496 SRALAVF
+496 SKALEVF
-503 NEGSNNSFN
+503 NDSATNDFN
-512 NIGDYLV
+512 NIKDYLV

-545 NSNLINIKD
+545 DSNLINIKD

-585 NLGERTVFAGI
+585 DLGERTVFAGI
-596 KSAYSP
+596 KSAYDP
-602 ENLNGRHVVL
+602 ESLNGRHVVL

-626 EGMVLASSD
+626 EGMVLASSN
-635 DEGSIYLVSPDEG
+635 DEGSIYLISPDEG

>member
-1 MKKYFVTSALPYA
+1 MKSRKILVTSALPYA
-14 NGDLHL
+14 NGSIHI
-20 GHLVEYIQTDIWV
+20 GHVLESVITDIWV
-33 RFNRLIGNEVVYICA
+33 RYQNLNGNECLYFCA
-48 DDAHG
+48 DDTHG
-53 TPIMLKAESEKI
+53 TPVMLKAKELEI
-65 SPEEL
+65 EPEEL
-70 IEKTLDR
+70 IKRTREE
-77 HKNDFDCFFIKF
+77 HIKSYSKFNINF

-97 KENEQ
+97 DENKKYAEDIYKKCKE
-102 LATSI
+102 A
-107 YMKLVNENLIEK
+107 KLIFKKEIE
-119 KTIHQFFDDEKLM
+119 QFFDSEEGL
-132 FLPDRYITGSCPK
+132 FLSDRFIKGTCPK
-145 CKSSDQY
+145 CSAEDQY
-152 GDSCD
+152 GDGCSV
-157 KCGATYS
+157 CGTTYS
-164 PTDLLN
+164 PDDLVNPVSSLSNSELN
-170 PKSVLSGKTPIKKK
+170 KKK
-184 TDHFFFKLSDKK
+184 TEHVFFDLPQMKDFLESYLRDLTIQDPIKNKL
-196 CTKFLNKWIYE
+196 NEWIDDG
-207 NNRLQEEARNKIK
+207 LKP
-220 EWLSTDINN
+220 
-229 SSLIDWDISRDA
+229 WDISRDK
-241 PYFGFKIPD
+241 PYFGFEIPGEK
-250 QTDKYFYVWLD
+250 DKYFYVWLD

-267 ASTKN
+267 ASAKN

-277 NISMKDL
+277 NINMKDL
-284 WDQSSDYEIHHFIG
+284 WDENSDYEIHHFIG

-338 KSNGTFINAD
+338 KSKGTFINAD
-348 DFAEKYDGEL
+348 DFAEYYDGEL

-363 ADKFNNT
+363 ADKFNNS

-401 KFIEKNDCNLSVN
+401 KFIEKNDNSLSAN
-414 LDENFINKNSARINE
+414 LDEDFIEENLVKIDE
-429 VIEHYEN
+429 VIECYEK
-436 LNLSKSVKVIMKI
+436 LNLSKSVKIIMKM

-465 SEEKAVEVSTTAI
+465 SEEKSVKVSSTAI

-484 SILLSPVLPTIT
+484 SILLNPVLPTIT
-496 SRALAVF
+496 SKALEVF
-503 NEGSNNSFN
+503 NESSTNDFN
-512 NIGDYLV
+512 NIKDYLV

-545 NSNLINIKD
+545 DSNLINIKD

-567 AEGIEEA
+567 AERIEEA

-585 NLGERTVFAGI
+585 DLGERTVFAGI
-596 KSAYSP
+596 KSAYDP

-635 DEGSIYLVSPDEG
+635 DDGSIYLISPDEG

>member
-1 MKKYFVTSALPYA
+1 MKSRKILVTSALPYA
-14 NGDLHL
+14 NGSIHI
-20 GHLVEYIQTDIWV
+20 GHVLESVITDIWV
-33 RFNRLIGNEVVYICA
+33 RYQKINGNECLYFCA
-48 DDAHG
+48 DDTHG
-53 TPIMLKAESEKI
+53 TPVMLKAKELEVE
-65 SPEEL
+65 PEEL
-70 IEKTLDR
+70 IKKTR
-77 HKNDFDCFFIKF
+77 EEHIKSYSRFNINF

-97 KENEQ
+97 DENKKYAEEIYKKCKE
-102 LATSI
+102 A
-107 YMKLVNENLIEK
+107 NLIFK
-119 KTIHQFFDDEKLM
+119 KEIEQFYDSEEGL
-132 FLPDRYITGSCPK
+132 FLSDRFIKGQCPK
-145 CKSSDQY
+145 CGAEDQY
-152 GDSCD
+152 GDGCSV
-157 KCGATYS
+157 CGTTYS
-164 PTDLLN
+164 PDDLIN
-170 PKSVLSGKTPIKKK
+170 PFSSLSNSELIKKK
-184 TDHFFFKLSDKK
+184 TEHVFFDLPQMKDFLEDYLKDLTLQDPIKNKL
-196 CTKFLNKWIYE
+196 NEWIE
-207 NNRLQEEARNKIK
+207 DGLKP
-220 EWLSTDINN
+220 
-229 SSLIDWDISRDA
+229 WDISRDK
-241 PYFGFKIPD
+241 PYFGFEIPGEE
-250 QTDKYFYVWLD
+250 DKYFYVWLD

-267 ASTKN
+267 ASAKN
-272 WAENN
+272 WAEKNN
-277 NISMKDL
+277 MNMQDL
-284 WDQSSDYEIHHFIG
+284 WDQTSDYEIHHFIG

-348 DFAEKYDGEL
+348 DFTEKYDGEL

-401 KFIEKNDCNLSVN
+401 KFIEKNDNNLSAT
-414 LDENFINKNSARINE
+414 LDEDFIQKNLSRTKE
-429 VIEHYEN
+429 VIEYYEN
-436 LNLSKSVKVIMKI
+436 LNLSKAVKIIMKM

-465 SEEKAVEVSTTAI
+465 NNEKAVEVSTTAI

-484 SILLSPVLPTIT
+484 SILLNPVLPTIT
-496 SRALAVF
+496 SKALEMF
-503 NEGSNNSFN
+503 NESSKNDLK
-512 NIGDYLV
+512 NIRDYLV
-519 DTKINP
+519 DIKINP

-545 NSNLINIKD
+545 DSNLINIKD

-585 NLGERTVFAGI
+585 DLGKRTVFAGI
-596 KSAYSP
+596 KSAYDP

-635 DEGSIYLVSPDEG
+635 DDGSIYLISPDEG

>member
-1 MKKYFVTSALPYA
+1 MKSRKILVTSALPYA
-14 NGDLHL
+14 NGSIHI
-20 GHLVEYIQTDIWV
+20 GHVLESVITDIWV
-33 RFNRLIGNEVVYICA
+33 RYQNINGNECLYFCA
-48 DDAHG
+48 DDTHG
-53 TPIMLKAESEKI
+53 TPVMLKAKELGI
-65 SPEEL
+65 DPEEL
-70 IEKTLDR
+70 IKRTREE
-77 HKNDFDCFFIKF
+77 HIKSYSRFNINF

-97 KENEQ
+97 DENKKYAEDIYQKCKEG
-102 LATSI
+102 
-107 YMKLVNENLIEK
+107 NLIFK
-119 KTIHQFFDDEKLM
+119 KEIEQFYDSEEGL
-132 FLPDRYITGSCPK
+132 FLSDRFIKGTCPK
-145 CKSSDQY
+145 CGAEDQY
-152 GDSCD
+152 GDGCSV
-157 KCGATYS
+157 CGTTYT
-164 PTDLLN
+164 PDDLLN
-170 PKSVLSGKTPIKKK
+170 PVSSLSNSELTKKRTEHVFFDLPQMKDFLENYLKDLTLQDPIKN
-184 TDHFFFKLSDKK
+184 KL
-196 CTKFLNKWIYE
+196 NEWIE
-207 NNRLQEEARNKIK
+207 DGLKP
-220 EWLSTDINN
+220 
-229 SSLIDWDISRDA
+229 WDISRDK
-241 PYFGFKIPD
+241 PYFGFEIPGEK
-250 QTDKYFYVWLD
+250 DKYFYVWLD

-267 ASTKN
+267 ASAKN

-277 NISMKDL
+277 NMDMKDL
-284 WDQSSDYEIHHFIG
+284 WGESSDYEIHHFIG

-348 DFAEKYDGEL
+348 DFAENYDGEL

-363 ADKFNNT
+363 ADKFNNS

-401 KFIEKNDCNLSVN
+401 KFIEKNGNNLSAN
-414 LDENFINKNSARINE
+414 LDVDFIEKNLSMIDE

-436 LNLSKSVKVIMKI
+436 LNLSKSVKIIMKM

-465 SEEKAVEVSTTAI
+465 SEEKAVEVSSTAI

-484 SILLSPVLPTIT
+484 SILLNPVLPTLT
-496 SRALAVF
+496 SKALEVF
-503 NEGSNNSFN
+503 KDSSTNDLN
-512 NIGDYLV
+512 NIKGYLV

-534 KAKINEEIEME
+534 KAKINEEIKME
-545 NSNLINIKD
+545 DSNLINIKD

-585 NLGERTVFAGI
+585 DLGERTVFAGI
-596 KSAYSP
+596 KSAYDP
-602 ENLNGRHVVL
+602 ESLNGRHVVL

-626 EGMVLASSD
+626 EGMVLASSN
-635 DEGSIYLVSPDEG
+635 DEGSIYLISPDEG

>member
-1 MKKYFVTSALPYA
+1 MKSRKILVTSALPYA
-14 NGDLHL
+14 NGSIHI
-20 GHLVEYIQTDIWV
+20 GHVLESVITDIWV
-33 RFNRLIGNEVVYICA
+33 RYQNINGNECLYFCA
-48 DDAHG
+48 DDTHG
-53 TPIMLKAESEKI
+53 TPVMLKAKELGI
-65 SPEEL
+65 DPEEL
-70 IEKTLDR
+70 IKRTREE
-77 HKNDFDCFFIKF
+77 HIKSYSRFNINF

-97 KENEQ
+97 DENKKYAEDIYQKCKEG
-102 LATSI
+102 
-107 YMKLVNENLIEK
+107 NLIFK
-119 KTIHQFFDDEKLM
+119 KEIEQFYDSEEGL
-132 FLPDRYITGSCPK
+132 FLSDRFIKGTCPK
-145 CKSSDQY
+145 CGAEDQY
-152 GDSCD
+152 GDGCSV
-157 KCGATYS
+157 CGTTYT
-164 PTDLLN
+164 PDDLLN
-170 PKSVLSGKTPIKKK
+170 PVSSLSNSELIKKRTEHVFFDLPQMKDFLENYLKDLTLQDPIKN
-184 TDHFFFKLSDKK
+184 KL
-196 CTKFLNKWIYE
+196 NEWIE
-207 NNRLQEEARNKIK
+207 DGLKP
-220 EWLSTDINN
+220 
-229 SSLIDWDISRDA
+229 WDISRDK
-241 PYFGFKIPD
+241 PYFGFEIPGEK
-250 QTDKYFYVWLD
+250 DKYFYVWLD

-267 ASTKN
+267 ASAKN

-277 NISMKDL
+277 NMDMKDL
-284 WDQSSDYEIHHFIG
+284 WGESSDYEIHHFIG

-348 DFAEKYDGEL
+348 DFAENYDGEL

-363 ADKFNNT
+363 ADKFNNS

-401 KFIEKNDCNLSVN
+401 KFIEKNGNNLSAN
-414 LDENFINKNSARINE
+414 LDVDFIEKNLSMIDE

-436 LNLSKSVKVIMKI
+436 LNLSKSVKIIMKM

-465 SEEKAVEVSTTAI
+465 SEEKAVEVSSTAI

-484 SILLSPVLPTIT
+484 SILLNPVLPTIT
-496 SRALAVF
+496 SKALEVF
-503 NEGSNNSFN
+503 NDSSTNDFN
-512 NIGDYLV
+512 NIRDCLV

-545 NSNLINIKD
+545 DSNLINIKD

-585 NLGERTVFAGI
+585 DLGERTVFAGI
-596 KSAYSP
+596 KSAYDP
-602 ENLNGRHVVL
+602 ESLNGRHVVL

-626 EGMVLASSD
+626 EGMVLASSN
-635 DEGSIYLVSPDEG
+635 DEGSIYLISPDEG

>member
-1 MKKYFVTSALPYA
+1 MKSRKILVTSALPYA
-14 NGDLHL
+14 NGSIHI
-20 GHLVEYIQTDIWV
+20 GHVLESVITDIWV
-33 RFNRLIGNEVVYICA
+33 RYQNLNGNECFYFCA
-48 DDAHG
+48 DDTHG
-53 TPIMLKAESEKI
+53 TPVMLKAKELGI
-65 SPEEL
+65 DPEEL
-70 IEKTLDR
+70 IKRTREE
-77 HKNDFDCFFIKF
+77 HIKSYSRFNINF

-97 KENEQ
+97 EENKKYAEDIYQKCKEG
-102 LATSI
+102 
-107 YMKLVNENLIEK
+107 NLIFK
-119 KTIHQFFDDEKLM
+119 KEIEQFYDSDEGL
-132 FLPDRYITGSCPK
+132 FLSDRFIKGTCPK
-145 CKSSDQY
+145 CGAEDQY
-152 GDSCD
+152 GDGCSV
-157 KCGATYS
+157 CGTTYT
-164 PTDLLN
+164 PDDLLN
-170 PKSVLSGKTPIKKK
+170 PVSSLSNSELTKKK
-184 TDHFFFKLSDKK
+184 TEHVFFDLPQMKNFLENYLKDLTLQDPIKNKL
-196 CTKFLNKWIYE
+196 NEWIE
-207 NNRLQEEARNKIK
+207 DGLKP
-220 EWLSTDINN
+220 
-229 SSLIDWDISRDA
+229 WDISRDK
-241 PYFGFKIPD
+241 PYFGFEIPGEK
-250 QTDKYFYVWLD
+250 DKYFYVWLD

-267 ASTKN
+267 ASAKN

-277 NISMKDL
+277 DMDMKDL
-284 WDQSSDYEIHHFIG
+284 WGESSDYEIHHFIG

-348 DFAEKYDGEL
+348 DFAENYDGEL

-363 ADKFNNT
+363 ADKFNNS

-401 KFIEKNDCNLSVN
+401 KFIEKNDNNLSVN
-414 LDENFINKNSARINE
+414 LDEDFIEKNLSMIDE
-429 VIEHYEN
+429 VIEHYED
-436 LNLSKSVKVIMKI
+436 LNFSKSVKIIMKM

-465 SEEKAVEVSTTAI
+465 SEEKAVEVSSTAV

-484 SILLSPVLPTIT
+484 SILLNPVLPTIT
-496 SRALAVF
+496 SKALEVF
-503 NEGSNNSFN
+503 NDSSTNDFN
-512 NIGDYLV
+512 NIKDYLV

-567 AEGIEEA
+567 AESIEEA

-585 NLGERTVFAGI
+585 DLGERTVFAGI
-596 KSAYSP
+596 KSAYDAES
-602 ENLNGRHVVL
+602 LNGRHVVL

-626 EGMVLASSD
+626 EGMVLASSN
-635 DEGSIYLVSPDEG
+635 DEGSIYLISPDEG

>member
-1 MKKYFVTSALPYA
+1 MKSRKILVTSALPYA
-14 NGDLHL
+14 NGSIHI
-20 GHLVEYIQTDIWV
+20 GHVLESVITDIWV
-33 RFNRLIGNEVVYICA
+33 RYQNINGNECLYFCA
-48 DDAHG
+48 DDTHG
-53 TPIMLKAESEKI
+53 TPVMLKAKELGI
-65 SPEEL
+65 DPEEL
-70 IEKTLDR
+70 IKRTREE
-77 HKNDFDCFFIKF
+77 HIKSYSRFNINF

-97 KENEQ
+97 DENKKYAEDIYQKCKEG
-102 LATSI
+102 
-107 YMKLVNENLIEK
+107 NLIFK
-119 KTIHQFFDDEKLM
+119 KEIEQFYDSEEGL
-132 FLPDRYITGSCPK
+132 FLSDRFIKGTCPK
-145 CKSSDQY
+145 CGAEDQY
-152 GDSCD
+152 GDGCSV
-157 KCGATYS
+157 CGTTYT
-164 PTDLLN
+164 PDDLLN
-170 PKSVLSGKTPIKKK
+170 PVSSLSNSELTKKRTEHVFFDLPQMKDFLENYLKDLTLQDPIKN
-184 TDHFFFKLSDKK
+184 KL
-196 CTKFLNKWIYE
+196 NEWIE
-207 NNRLQEEARNKIK
+207 DGLKP
-220 EWLSTDINN
+220 
-229 SSLIDWDISRDA
+229 WDISRDK
-241 PYFGFKIPD
+241 PYFGFEIPGEK
-250 QTDKYFYVWLD
+250 DKYFYVWLD

-267 ASTKN
+267 ASAKN

-277 NISMKDL
+277 NMDMKDL
-284 WDQSSDYEIHHFIG
+284 WGESSDYEIHHFIG

-348 DFAEKYDGEL
+348 DFAENYDGEL

-363 ADKFNNT
+363 ADKFNNS

-401 KFIEKNDCNLSVN
+401 KFIENNGNNLSAN
-414 LDENFINKNSARINE
+414 LDVDFIEKNLSMIDE

-436 LNLSKSVKVIMKI
+436 LNLSKSVKIIMKM

-465 SEEKAVEVSTTAI
+465 SEEKAVEVSSTAI

-484 SILLSPVLPTIT
+484 SILLNPVLPTIT
-496 SRALAVF
+496 SKALEVF
-503 NEGSNNSFN
+503 NDSATNDFN
-512 NIGDYLV
+512 NIKDYLV

-545 NSNLINIKD
+545 DSNLINIKD

-585 NLGERTVFAGI
+585 DLGERTVFAGI
-596 KSAYSP
+596 KSAYDP
-602 ENLNGRHVVL
+602 ESLNGRHVVL

-626 EGMVLASSD
+626 EGMVLASSN
-635 DEGSIYLVSPDEG
+635 DEGSIYLISPDEG

>member
-1 MKKYFVTSALPYA
+1 MKSRKILVTSALPYA
-14 NGDLHL
+14 NGSIHI
-20 GHLVEYIQTDIWV
+20 GHVLESVITDIWV
-33 RFNRLIGNEVVYICA
+33 RYQNINGNECLYFCA
-48 DDAHG
+48 DDTHG
-53 TPIMLKAESEKI
+53 TPVMLKAKELGI
-65 SPEEL
+65 DPEEL
-70 IEKTLDR
+70 IKRTREE
-77 HKNDFDCFFIKF
+77 HIKSYSRFNINF

-97 KENEQ
+97 DENKKYAEDIYQKCKEG
-102 LATSI
+102 
-107 YMKLVNENLIEK
+107 NLIFK
-119 KTIHQFFDDEKLM
+119 KEIEQFYDSEEGL
-132 FLPDRYITGSCPK
+132 FLSDRFIKGTCPK
-145 CKSSDQY
+145 CGAEDQY
-152 GDSCD
+152 GDGCSV
-157 KCGATYS
+157 CGTTYT
-164 PTDLLN
+164 PDDLLN
-170 PKSVLSGKTPIKKK
+170 PVSSLSNSELTKKRTEHVFFDLPQMKDFLDNYLKDLTLQDPIKN
-184 TDHFFFKLSDKK
+184 KL
-196 CTKFLNKWIYE
+196 NEWIE
-207 NNRLQEEARNKIK
+207 DGLKP
-220 EWLSTDINN
+220 
-229 SSLIDWDISRDA
+229 WDISRDK
-241 PYFGFKIPD
+241 PYFGFEIPGEK
-250 QTDKYFYVWLD
+250 DKYFYVWLD

-267 ASTKN
+267 ASAKN

-277 NISMKDL
+277 NMDMKDL
-284 WDQSSDYEIHHFIG
+284 WGESSDYEIHHFIG

-311 LLKSSNIRLP
+311 LLNSSNIRLP

-348 DFAEKYDGEL
+348 DFAENYDGEL

-363 ADKFNNT
+363 ADKFNNS

-401 KFIEKNDCNLSVN
+401 KFIEKNGNNLSAN
-414 LDENFINKNSARINE
+414 LDVDFFEKNLSMIDE

-436 LNLSKSVKVIMKI
+436 LNLSKSVKIIMKM

-465 SEEKAVEVSTTAI
+465 SEEKAVEVSSTAI

-484 SILLSPVLPTIT
+484 SILLNPVLPTIT
-496 SRALAVF
+496 SKALEVF
-503 NEGSNNSFN
+503 NDSATNDFN
-512 NIGDYLV
+512 NIKDYLV

-534 KAKINEEIEME
+534 KAKINEVIEME
-545 NSNLINIKD
+545 DSNLINIKD
-554 FAKVELRVAKIVK
+554 FAKVDLRVAKIVK

-585 NLGERTVFAGI
+585 DRGERTVFAGI
-596 KSAYSP
+596 KSAYDP
-602 ENLNGRHVVL
+602 ESLNGRHVVL

-626 EGMVLASSD
+626 EGMVLASSN
-635 DEGSIYLVSPDEG
+635 DEGSIYLISPDEG

>member
-1 MKKYFVTSALPYA
+1 MKSRKILVTSALPYA
-14 NGDLHL
+14 NGSIHI
-20 GHLVEYIQTDIWV
+20 GHVLESVITDIWV
-33 RFNRLIGNEVVYICA
+33 RYQNLNGNECLYFCA
-48 DDAHG
+48 DDTHG
-53 TPIMLKAESEKI
+53 TPVMLKAKELGI
-65 SPEEL
+65 DPEEL
-70 IEKTLDR
+70 IKRTREE
-77 HKNDFDCFFIKF
+77 HIKSYSRFNINF

-97 KENEQ
+97 DENKKYAEYIYQKCKEG
-102 LATSI
+102 
-107 YMKLVNENLIEK
+107 NLIFK
-119 KTIHQFFDDEKLM
+119 KEIEQFYDSEEGL
-132 FLPDRYITGSCPK
+132 FLSDRFIKGTCPK
-145 CKSSDQY
+145 CGAEDQY
-152 GDSCD
+152 GDGCSV
-157 KCGATYS
+157 CGTTYT
-164 PTDLLN
+164 PDDLLN
-170 PKSVLSGKTPIKKK
+170 PVSSLSNSELTKKTTEHVFFDLPQMKDFLEDYLKDLTLQDPIKN
-184 TDHFFFKLSDKK
+184 KL
-196 CTKFLNKWIYE
+196 NEWIE
-207 NNRLQEEARNKIK
+207 DGLKP
-220 EWLSTDINN
+220 
-229 SSLIDWDISRDA
+229 WDISRDK
-241 PYFGFKIPD
+241 PYFGFEIPGEK
-250 QTDKYFYVWLD
+250 DKYFYVWLD

-267 ASTKN
+267 ASAKN

-277 NISMKDL
+277 NMDMKDL
-284 WDQSSDYEIHHFIG
+284 WGESSDYEIHHFIG

-327 GFLTIDGEKMS
+327 GFLTIGGEKMS

-348 DFAEKYDGEL
+348 DFAENYDGEL

-363 ADKFNNT
+363 ADKFNNS

-401 KFIEKNDCNLSVN
+401 KFIEKNGNNLSTN
-414 LDENFINKNSARINE
+414 LDVDFIEKNLSMIDE

-436 LNLSKSVKVIMKI
+436 LNLSKSVKIIMKM

-465 SEEKAVEVSTTAI
+465 SEEKAVEVSSTAI

-484 SILLSPVLPTIT
+484 SILLNPVLPTIT
-496 SRALAVF
+496 SKALEVF
-503 NEGSNNSFN
+503 NDSATNDFN
-512 NIGDYLV
+512 NIKDYLV
-519 DTKINP
+519 NTKINP

-545 NSNLINIKD
+545 DSNLINIKD

-585 NLGERTVFAGI
+585 DLGERTVFAGI
-596 KSAYSP
+596 KSAYDP
-602 ENLNGRHVVL
+602 ESLNGRHVVL

-626 EGMVLASSD
+626 EGMVLASSN
-635 DEGSIYLVSPDEG
+635 DEGSIYLISPDEG

>member
-1 MKKYFVTSALPYA
+1 MKSRKILVTSALPYA
-14 NGDLHL
+14 NGSIHI
-20 GHLVEYIQTDIWV
+20 GHVLESVITDIWV
-33 RFNRLIGNEVVYICA
+33 RYQNINGNECLYFCA
-48 DDAHG
+48 DDTHG
-53 TPIMLKAESEKI
+53 TPVMLKAKELRI
-65 SPEEL
+65 DPEEL
-70 IEKTLDR
+70 IKRTREE
-77 HKNDFDCFFIKF
+77 HIKSYSRFNINF

-97 KENEQ
+97 DENKKYAEDIYQKCKEG
-102 LATSI
+102 
-107 YMKLVNENLIEK
+107 NLIFK
-119 KTIHQFFDDEKLM
+119 KEIEQFYDSEEGL
-132 FLPDRYITGSCPK
+132 FLSDRFIKGTCPK
-145 CKSSDQY
+145 CGAEDQY
-152 GDSCD
+152 GDGCSV
-157 KCGATYS
+157 CGTTYT
-164 PTDLLN
+164 PDDLLN
-170 PKSVLSGKTPIKKK
+170 PVSSLSNSELTKKK
-184 TDHFFFKLSDKK
+184 TEHVFFDLPQMKDFLENYLKDLTLQDPIKNKL
-196 CTKFLNKWIYE
+196 NEWIE
-207 NNRLQEEARNKIK
+207 DGLKP
-220 EWLSTDINN
+220 
-229 SSLIDWDISRDA
+229 WDISRDK
-241 PYFGFKIPD
+241 PYFGFEIPGEK
-250 QTDKYFYVWLD
+250 DKYFYVWLD

-267 ASTKN
+267 ASAKN

-277 NISMKDL
+277 NMDMKDL
-284 WDQSSDYEIHHFIG
+284 WGESSDYEIHHFIG

-348 DFAEKYDGEL
+348 DFAENYDGEL

-363 ADKFNNT
+363 ADKFNNS

-389 VGKYLNIASRVS
+389 VGKYLNIARRVS
-401 KFIEKNDCNLSVN
+401 KVIVTNGNYLWANLDMDFIEKNLSMI
-414 LDENFINKNSARINE
+414 DE

-436 LNLSKSVKVIMKI
+436 LNLSKSVKIIMKM

-465 SEEKAVEVSTTAI
+465 SEEKAVEVSSTAI

-484 SILLSPVLPTIT
+484 SILLNPVLPTIT
-496 SRALAVF
+496 SKALEVF
-503 NEGSNNSFN
+503 NDSATNDFN
-512 NIGDYLV
+512 NIKDYLV

-545 NSNLINIKD
+545 DSNLINIKD

-585 NLGERTVFAGI
+585 DLGERTVFAGI
-596 KSAYSP
+596 KSAYDP
-602 ENLNGRHVVL
+602 ESLNGRHVVL

-626 EGMVLASSD
+626 EGMVLASSN
-635 DEGSIYLVSPDEG
+635 DEGSIYLISPDEG

>member
-1 MKKYFVTSALPYA
+1 MKSRKILVTSALPYA
-14 NGDLHL
+14 NGSIHI
-20 GHLVEYIQTDIWV
+20 GHVLESVITDIWV
-33 RFNRLIGNEVVYICA
+33 RYQNLNGNECLYFCA
-48 DDAHG
+48 DDTHG
-53 TPIMLKAESEKI
+53 TPVMLKAKELGI
-65 SPEEL
+65 DPEEL
-70 IEKTLDR
+70 IKRTREE
-77 HKNDFDCFFIKF
+77 HIKSYSRFNINF

-97 KENEQ
+97 DENKKYAEDIYQKCKEG
-102 LATSI
+102 
-107 YMKLVNENLIEK
+107 NLIFK
-119 KTIHQFFDDEKLM
+119 KEIEQFYDSEEGL
-132 FLPDRYITGSCPK
+132 FLSDRFIKGTCPK
-145 CKSSDQY
+145 CGAEDQY
-152 GDSCD
+152 GDGCSV
-157 KCGATYS
+157 CGTTYT
-164 PTDLLN
+164 PDDLLN
-170 PKSVLSGKTPIKKK
+170 PVSSLSNSELTKKK
-184 TDHFFFKLSDKK
+184 TEHVFFDLPQMKDFLENYLKDLTLQDPIKNKL
-196 CTKFLNKWIYE
+196 NEWIE
-207 NNRLQEEARNKIK
+207 DGLKP
-220 EWLSTDINN
+220 
-229 SSLIDWDISRDA
+229 WDISRDK
-241 PYFGFKIPD
+241 PYFGFEIPGEE
-250 QTDKYFYVWLD
+250 DKYFYVWLD

-267 ASTKN
+267 ASAKN

-277 NISMKDL
+277 NMDMKDL
-284 WDQSSDYEIHHFIG
+284 WGESSDYEIHHFIG

-327 GFLTIDGEKMS
+327 GFLTIGGEKMS

-348 DFAEKYDGEL
+348 DFAENYDGEL

-363 ADKFNNT
+363 ADKFNNS

-401 KFIEKNDCNLSVN
+401 KFIEKNGNNLSAN
-414 LDENFINKNSARINE
+414 LDVDFIEKNLSMIDE

-436 LNLSKSVKVIMKI
+436 LNLSKSVKIIMKM

-465 SEEKAVEVSTTAI
+465 SEEKAVEVSSTAI

-484 SILLSPVLPTIT
+484 SILLNPVLPTIT
-496 SRALAVF
+496 SKALEVF
-503 NEGSNNSFN
+503 NDSATNDFN
-512 NIGDYLV
+512 NIKDYLV

-545 NSNLINIKD
+545 DSNLINIKD

-585 NLGERTVFAGI
+585 DLGERTVFAGI
-596 KSAYSP
+596 KSAYDP
-602 ENLNGRHVVL
+602 ESLNGRHVVL

-626 EGMVLASSD
+626 EGMVLASSN
-635 DEGSIYLVSPDEG
+635 DEGSIYLISPDEG

>member
-1 MKKYFVTSALPYA
+1 MKSRKILVTSALPYA
-14 NGDLHL
+14 NGSIHI
-20 GHLVEYIQTDIWV
+20 GHVLESVITDIWV
-33 RFNRLIGNEVVYICA
+33 RYQNLNGNECLYFCA
-48 DDAHG
+48 DDTHG
-53 TPIMLKAESEKI
+53 TPVMLKAKELGIE
-65 SPEEL
+65 PEEL
-70 IEKTLDR
+70 IKRTREE
-77 HKNDFDCFFIKF
+77 HIKSYSRFNINF

-97 KENEQ
+97 DENKKYAEDIYQKCKEG
-102 LATSI
+102 
-107 YMKLVNENLIEK
+107 NLIFK
-119 KTIHQFFDDEKLM
+119 KEIEQFYDSEEGL
-132 FLPDRYITGSCPK
+132 FLSDRFIKGTCPK
-145 CKSSDQY
+145 CGAEDQY
-152 GDSCD
+152 GDGCSV
-157 KCGATYS
+157 CGTTYT
-164 PTDLLN
+164 PDDLLN
-170 PKSVLSGKTPIKKK
+170 PVSSLSNSELTKKRTEHVFFDLPQMKDFLENYLKDLTLQDPIKN
-184 TDHFFFKLSDKK
+184 KL
-196 CTKFLNKWIYE
+196 NEWIE
-207 NNRLQEEARNKIK
+207 DGLKP
-220 EWLSTDINN
+220 
-229 SSLIDWDISRDA
+229 WDISRDK
-241 PYFGFKIPD
+241 PYFGFEIPGEK
-250 QTDKYFYVWLD
+250 DKYFYVWLD

-267 ASTKN
+267 ASAKN

-277 NISMKDL
+277 NIDMTDL
-284 WDQSSDYEIHHFIG
+284 WGESSDYEIHHFIG

-348 DFAEKYDGEL
+348 DFAENYDGEL

-363 ADKFNNT
+363 ADKFNNS

-401 KFIEKNDCNLSVN
+401 KFIEKNGNSLSTN
-414 LDENFINKNSARINE
+414 LDEDFIEKNLSMIDE

-436 LNLSKSVKVIMKI
+436 LNLSKSVKIIMKM

-465 SEEKAVEVSTTAI
+465 SEEKAVEVSSTAI

-484 SILLSPVLPTIT
+484 SILLNPVLPTIT
-496 SRALAVF
+496 SKALEVF
-503 NEGSNNSFN
+503 NDSATNDFN
-512 NIGDYLV
+512 NIKDYLV

-545 NSNLINIKD
+545 DSNLINIKD

-585 NLGERTVFAGI
+585 DLGERTVFAGI
-596 KSAYSP
+596 KSAYDP
-602 ENLNGRHVVL
+602 ESLNGRHVVL

-626 EGMVLASSD
+626 EGMVLASSN
-635 DEGSIYLVSPDEG
+635 DEGSIYLISPDEG

>member
-1 MKKYFVTSALPYA
+1 MKSRKILVTSALPYA
-14 NGDLHL
+14 NGSIHI
-20 GHLVEYIQTDIWV
+20 GHVLESVITDIWV
-33 RFNRLIGNEVVYICA
+33 RYQNINGNECLYFCA
-48 DDAHG
+48 DDTHG
-53 TPIMLKAESEKI
+53 TPVMLKAKELGI
-65 SPEEL
+65 DPEEL
-70 IEKTLDR
+70 IKRTREE
-77 HKNDFDCFFIKF
+77 HIKSYSRFNINF

-97 KENEQ
+97 
-102 LATSI
+102 
-107 YMKLVNENLIEK
+107 NENKKYAEDIYQKCKEGNLIFK
-119 KTIHQFFDDEKLM
+119 KEIEQFYDSEEGL
-132 FLPDRYITGSCPK
+132 FLSDRFIKGTCPK
-145 CKSSDQY
+145 CGAEDQY
-152 GDSCD
+152 GDGCSV
-157 KCGATYS
+157 CGTTYT
-164 PTDLLN
+164 PDDLLN
-170 PKSVLSGKTPIKKK
+170 PVSSLSNSELTKKRTEHVFFDLPQMKDFLENYLKDLTLQDPIKN
-184 TDHFFFKLSDKK
+184 KL
-196 CTKFLNKWIYE
+196 NEWIE
-207 NNRLQEEARNKIK
+207 DGLKP
-220 EWLSTDINN
+220 
-229 SSLIDWDISRDA
+229 WDISRDK
-241 PYFGFKIPD
+241 PYFGFEIPGEK
-250 QTDKYFYVWLD
+250 DKYFYVWLD

-267 ASTKN
+267 ASAKN

-277 NISMKDL
+277 NMDMKDL
-284 WDQSSDYEIHHFIG
+284 WGESSDYEIHHFIG

-348 DFAEKYDGEL
+348 DFAENYDGEL

-363 ADKFNNT
+363 ADKFNNS

-401 KFIEKNDCNLSVN
+401 KFIEKNGNNLSAN
-414 LDENFINKNSARINE
+414 LDVDFIEKNLSMIDE

-436 LNLSKSVKVIMKI
+436 LNLSKSVKIIMKM

-465 SEEKAVEVSTTAI
+465 SEEKAVEVSSTAI

-484 SILLSPVLPTIT
+484 SILLNPVLPTIT
-496 SRALAVF
+496 SKALEVF
-503 NEGSNNSFN
+503 NDSATNDFN
-512 NIGDYLV
+512 NIKDYLV

-545 NSNLINIKD
+545 DSNLINIKD

-585 NLGERTVFAGI
+585 DLGERTVFAGI
-596 KSAYSP
+596 KSAYDP
-602 ENLNGRHVVL
+602 ESLNGRHVVL

-626 EGMVLASSD
+626 EGMVLASSN
-635 DEGSIYLVSPDEG
+635 DEGSIYLISPDEG

>member
-1 MKKYFVTSALPYA
+1 MKSRKILVTSALPYA
-14 NGDLHL
+14 NGSIHI
-20 GHLVEYIQTDIWV
+20 GHVLESVITDIWA
-33 RFNRLIGNEVVYICA
+33 RYQNINGNECLYFCA
-48 DDAHG
+48 DDTHG
-53 TPIMLKAESEKI
+53 TPVMLKAKELGI
-65 SPEEL
+65 DPEEL
-70 IEKTLDR
+70 IKRTREE
-77 HKNDFDCFFIKF
+77 HIKSYSRFNINF

-97 KENEQ
+97 DENKKYAEDIYEKCKEG
-102 LATSI
+102 
-107 YMKLVNENLIEK
+107 NLIFK
-119 KTIHQFFDDEKLM
+119 KEIEQFYDSEEGL
-132 FLPDRYITGSCPK
+132 FLSDRFIKGTCPK
-145 CKSSDQY
+145 CGAEDQY
-152 GDSCD
+152 GDGCSV
-157 KCGATYS
+157 CGTTYT
-164 PTDLLN
+164 PDDLLN
-170 PKSVLSGKTPIKKK
+170 PVSSLSNSELTKKK
-184 TDHFFFKLSDKK
+184 TEHVFFDLPQMKDFLENYLKDLTLQDPIKNKL
-196 CTKFLNKWIYE
+196 NEWIE
-207 NNRLQEEARNKIK
+207 DGLKP
-220 EWLSTDINN
+220 
-229 SSLIDWDISRDA
+229 WDISRDK
-241 PYFGFKIPD
+241 PYFGFEIPGEK
-250 QTDKYFYVWLD
+250 DKYFYVWLD

-267 ASTKN
+267 ASAKN

-277 NISMKDL
+277 NMDMKDL
-284 WDQSSDYEIHHFIG
+284 WGESSDYEIHHFIG

-348 DFAEKYDGEL
+348 DFAENYDGEL

-363 ADKFNNT
+363 ADKFNNS

-401 KFIEKNDCNLSVN
+401 KFIEKNGNNLSAN
-414 LDENFINKNSARINE
+414 LDVNFIERNLSMIDE

-436 LNLSKSVKVIMKI
+436 LNLSKSVKIIMKM

-465 SEEKAVEVSTTAI
+465 SEEKAVEVSSTAI

-484 SILLSPVLPTIT
+484 SILLNPVLPTIT
-496 SRALAVF
+496 SKALEVF
-503 NEGSNNSFN
+503 NDSATNDFN
-512 NIGDYLV
+512 NIKDYLV

-545 NSNLINIKD
+545 DSNLINIKD

-585 NLGERTVFAGI
+585 DLGERTVFAGI
-596 KSAYSP
+596 KSAYDP
-602 ENLNGRHVVL
+602 ESLNGRHVVL

-626 EGMVLASSD
+626 EGMVLASSN
-635 DEGSIYLVSPDEG
+635 DEGSIYLISPDEG

>member
-1 MKKYFVTSALPYA
+1 MKSRKILVTSALPYA
-14 NGDLHL
+14 NGSIHI
-20 GHLVEYIQTDIWV
+20 GHVLESVITDIWV
-33 RFNRLIGNEVVYICA
+33 RYQNINGNECLYFCA
-48 DDAHG
+48 DDTHG
-53 TPIMLKAESEKI
+53 TPVMLKAKELGI
-65 SPEEL
+65 DPEEL
-70 IEKTLDR
+70 IKRTREE
-77 HKNDFDCFFIKF
+77 HIKSYSRFNINF

-97 KENEQ
+97 DENKKYAEDIYQKCKEG
-102 LATSI
+102 
-107 YMKLVNENLIEK
+107 NLIFK
-119 KTIHQFFDDEKLM
+119 KEIEQFYDSEEGL
-132 FLPDRYITGSCPK
+132 FLSDRFIKGTCPK
-145 CKSSDQY
+145 CGAEDQY
-152 GDSCD
+152 GDGCSV
-157 KCGATYS
+157 CGTTYT
-164 PTDLLN
+164 PDDLLN
-170 PKSVLSGKTPIKKK
+170 PVSSLSNSELTKKRTEHVFFDLPQMKDFLENYLKDLTLQDPIKN
-184 TDHFFFKLSDKK
+184 KL
-196 CTKFLNKWIYE
+196 NEWIE
-207 NNRLQEEARNKIK
+207 DGLKP
-220 EWLSTDINN
+220 
-229 SSLIDWDISRDA
+229 WDISRDK
-241 PYFGFKIPD
+241 PYFGFEIPGEK
-250 QTDKYFYVWLD
+250 DKYFYVWLD

-267 ASTKN
+267 ASAKN

-277 NISMKDL
+277 NMDMKDL
-284 WDQSSDYEIHHFIG
+284 WGESSDYEIHHFIG

-348 DFAEKYDGEL
+348 DFAENYDGEL

-363 ADKFNNT
+363 ADKFNNS

-401 KFIEKNDCNLSVN
+401 KFIEKNGNNLSAN
-414 LDENFINKNSARINE
+414 LDVNFIERNLSMIDE

-436 LNLSKSVKVIMKI
+436 LNLSKSVKIIMKM

-465 SEEKAVEVSTTAI
+465 SEEKAVEVSSTAV

-484 SILLSPVLPTIT
+484 SILLNPVLPTIT
-496 SRALAVF
+496 SKALEVF
-503 NEGSNNSFN
+503 NDSATNDFN
-512 NIGDYLV
+512 NIKDYLV

-545 NSNLINIKD
+545 DSNLINIKD

-585 NLGERTVFAGI
+585 DLGERTVFAGI
-596 KSAYSP
+596 KSAYDP
-602 ENLNGRHVVL
+602 ESLNGRHVVL

-626 EGMVLASSD
+626 EGMVLASSN
-635 DEGSIYLVSPDEG
+635 DEGSIYLISPDEG

>member
-1 MKKYFVTSALPYA
+1 MKSRKILVTSALPYA
-14 NGDLHL
+14 NGSIHI
-20 GHLVEYIQTDIWV
+20 GHVLESVITDIWV
-33 RFNRLIGNEVVYICA
+33 RYQNINGNECLYFCA
-48 DDAHG
+48 DDTHG
-53 TPIMLKAESEKI
+53 TPVMLKAKELGI
-65 SPEEL
+65 DPEEL
-70 IEKTLDR
+70 IKRTREE
-77 HKNDFDCFFIKF
+77 HIKSYSRFNINF

-97 KENEQ
+97 DENKKYAEDIYQKCKEG
-102 LATSI
+102 
-107 YMKLVNENLIEK
+107 NLIFK
-119 KTIHQFFDDEKLM
+119 KEIEQFYDSEEGL
-132 FLPDRYITGSCPK
+132 FLSDRFIKGTCPK
-145 CKSSDQY
+145 CGAEDQY
-152 GDSCD
+152 GDGCSV
-157 KCGATYS
+157 CGTTYT
-164 PTDLLN
+164 PDDLLN
-170 PKSVLSGKTPIKKK
+170 PVSSLSNSELTKKRTEHVFFDLPQMKDFLENYLKDLTLQDPIKN
-184 TDHFFFKLSDKK
+184 KL
-196 CTKFLNKWIYE
+196 NEWIE
-207 NNRLQEEARNKIK
+207 DGLKP
-220 EWLSTDINN
+220 
-229 SSLIDWDISRDA
+229 WDISRDK
-241 PYFGFKIPD
+241 PYFGFEIPGEK
-250 QTDKYFYVWLD
+250 DKYFYVWLD

-267 ASTKN
+267 ASAKN

-277 NISMKDL
+277 NMDMKDL
-284 WDQSSDYEIHHFIG
+284 WGESSDYEIHHFIG

-348 DFAEKYDGEL
+348 DFAENYDGEL

-363 ADKFNNT
+363 ADKFNNS

-401 KFIEKNDCNLSVN
+401 KFIEKNGNNLSAN
-414 LDENFINKNSARINE
+414 LDVDFIEKNLSMIDE

-436 LNLSKSVKVIMKI
+436 LNLSKSVKIIMKM

-465 SEEKAVEVSTTAI
+465 SEEKAVEVSSTAI

-484 SILLSPVLPTIT
+484 SILLNPVLPTIT
-496 SRALAVF
+496 SKALEVF
-503 NEGSNNSFN
+503 NDSATNDFN
-512 NIGDYLV
+512 NIKDYLV

-545 NSNLINIKD
+545 DSNLINIKD
-554 FAKVELRVAKIVK
+554 FAKVELRIAKIVK
-567 AEGIEEA
+567 AEAIEEA

-585 NLGERTVFAGI
+585 DLGERTVFAGI
-596 KSAYSP
+596 KSAYDP
-602 ENLNGRHVVL
+602 ESLNGRHVVL

-626 EGMVLASSD
+626 EGMVLASSN
-635 DEGSIYLVSPDEG
+635 DEGSIYLISPDEG

>member
-1 MKKYFVTSALPYA
+1 MKSRKILVTSALPYA
-14 NGDLHL
+14 NGSIHI
-20 GHLVEYIQTDIWV
+20 GHVLESVITDIWV
-33 RFNRLIGNEVVYICA
+33 RYQNINGNECLYFCA
-48 DDAHG
+48 DDTHG
-53 TPIMLKAESEKI
+53 TPVMLKAKELQME
-65 SPEEL
+65 PEEL
-70 IEKTLDR
+70 IKQIREE
-77 HKNDFDCFFIKF
+77 HIKSYSKFNINF

-97 KENEQ
+97 
-102 LATSI
+102 
-107 YMKLVNENLIEK
+107 NENREYAENIYNKCKEANLIFK
-119 KTIHQFFDDEKLM
+119 KEIEQFYDSEEGL
-132 FLPDRYITGSCPK
+132 FLSDRFIKGQCPK
-145 CKSSDQY
+145 CGAKDQY
-152 GDSCD
+152 GDGCSV
-157 KCGATYS
+157 CGTTYS
-164 PTDLLN
+164 PDDLIN
-170 PKSVLSGKTPIKKK
+170 PVSSLSNSKLTKKK
-184 TDHFFFKLSDKK
+184 TEHIFFDLPQMKDFLENYLKDITLQDPIKNKL
-196 CTKFLNKWIYE
+196 NEWIE
-207 NNRLQEEARNKIK
+207 DGLKP
-220 EWLSTDINN
+220 
-229 SSLIDWDISRDA
+229 WDISRDK
-241 PYFGFKIPD
+241 PYFGFEIPEEK
-250 QTDKYFYVWLD
+250 DKYFYVWLD

-267 ASTKN
+267 ASAKN

-436 LNLSKSVKVIMKI
+436 LNLSKSVKVIMKM

-585 NLGERTVFAGI
+585 DLGERTVFAGI

>member
-1 MKKYFVTSALPYA
+1 MKSRKILVTSALPYA
-14 NGDLHL
+14 NGSIHI
-20 GHLVEYIQTDIWV
+20 GHVLESVITDIWV
-33 RFNRLIGNEVVYICA
+33 RYQNINGNECLYFCA
-48 DDAHG
+48 DDTHG
-53 TPIMLKAESEKI
+53 TPVMLKAKELGI
-65 SPEEL
+65 DPEEL
-70 IEKTLDR
+70 IKRTREE
-77 HKNDFDCFFIKF
+77 HIKSYSRFNINF

-97 KENEQ
+97 DENKKYAEDIYQKCKEG
-102 LATSI
+102 
-107 YMKLVNENLIEK
+107 NLIFK
-119 KTIHQFFDDEKLM
+119 KEIEQFYDSEEGL
-132 FLPDRYITGSCPK
+132 FLSDRFIKGTCPK
-145 CKSSDQY
+145 CGAEDQY
-152 GDSCD
+152 GDGCSV
-157 KCGATYS
+157 CGTTYT
-164 PTDLLN
+164 PDDLLN
-170 PKSVLSGKTPIKKK
+170 PVSSLSNSELTKKRTEHVFFDLPQMKDFLENYLKDLTLQDPIKN
-184 TDHFFFKLSDKK
+184 KL
-196 CTKFLNKWIYE
+196 NEWIE
-207 NNRLQEEARNKIK
+207 DGLKP
-220 EWLSTDINN
+220 
-229 SSLIDWDISRDA
+229 WDISRDK
-241 PYFGFKIPD
+241 PYFGFEIPGEK
-250 QTDKYFYVWLD
+250 DKYFYVWLD

-267 ASTKN
+267 ASAKN
-272 WAENN
+272 WAESNN
-277 NISMKDL
+277 MDMKDL
-284 WDQSSDYEIHHFIG
+284 WGESSDYEIHHFIG

-348 DFAEKYDGEL
+348 DFAENYDGEL

-363 ADKFNNT
+363 ADKFNNS

-401 KFIEKNDCNLSVN
+401 KFIEKNGNNLSAN
-414 LDENFINKNSARINE
+414 LDVDFIEKNLSMIDE

-436 LNLSKSVKVIMKI
+436 LNLSKSIKIIMKM

-465 SEEKAVEVSTTAI
+465 SEEKAVEVSSTAI

-484 SILLSPVLPTIT
+484 SILLNPVLPTIT
-496 SRALAVF
+496 SKALEVF
-503 NEGSNNSFN
+503 NNSATNDFN
-512 NIGDYLV
+512 NIKDYLV

-545 NSNLINIKD
+545 DSNLINIKD
-554 FAKVELRVAKIVK
+554 FAKIELRVAKIVK

-585 NLGERTVFAGI
+585 DLGERTVFAGI
-596 KSAYSP
+596 KSAYDP
-602 ENLNGRHVVL
+602 ESLNGRHVVL

-626 EGMVLASSD
+626 EGMVLASSN
-635 DEGSIYLVSPDEG
+635 DEGSIYLISPDEG